1 MTRLRALDECCA
13 YIGYFCGKIPRMDK
27 LLSSLFSMRWASVGL
42 IVFLVAIGAATFIES
57 IHGIQA
63 AKISIYNALWFEG
76 LLLYLVLALVS
87 NIFRYKMFT
96 RAKIAMLSFHLS
108 FIVILAGAAVTR
120 YISFEGQMVI
130 REGASSN
137 FIYTA
142 DPYVLINAQDI
153 TVAKGA
159 TTLQAWKTFL
169 SEFNSNDFEYETK
182 LGKKNITLRY
192 IDFKSDRIDSLQVN
206 QKFKG
211 SALEIVTEGKRSNFL
226 VENDVLMVGQTPF
239 YYSSARPNTPNQ
251 APGVYL
257 HHKDGKTWVYPSVAL
272 KSLPMREME
281 KVRASG
287 QAPADS
293 LYQNYALNTWTEFTP
308 FSLYLVGDQQVV
320 FKRHI
325 PHAKKVLVKAA
336 KKNTGKDYLTVEL
349 NDGKATKK
357 VRLEGGKGQHPKP
370 ERFAMN
376 GVVYQLEY
384 GSIQKNIPFTVQCR
398 DFRLDK
404 YPGSNSPS
412 SFESDLT
419 INDPRNNVK
428 LNRRVFMNNVI
439 DYDGYRF
446 FQSSYELDI
455 PNTPENEEGTV
466 LSVNH
471 DALGTNIT
479 YFGYLL
485 MALAMILSLFAPAGR
500 FAFLSEQLQK
510 VKAKKASL
518 GIILLLLSSNLFAQH
533 QHQHKAKPVHHE
545 ITTDHADELA
555 SLLVQDYEG
564 RIVPFHTLAD
574 QLTRKLTHDN
584 KYKDLN
590 AVQFVLSLHMYPSYW
605 VSQPIIQVP
614 RSLRESLKL
623 KEFESIMSL
632 SSKDSEFKWMAEYQA
647 AHQKLESKR
656 NEFDKK
662 LIKLNEKYEVAN
674 NIFMWQFM
682 RVIPAK
688 NDPNNTWFVPLSM
701 ELGQK
706 DTLSSKLFVNYL
718 AAVHDGGQRHT
729 FGEATDVL
737 KTFKKFQRK
746 AGKAVAPSERVVKLE
761 ISYNKMQ
768 IFKHSYQ
775 LYILS
780 GLLLLIVFFIGIFF
794 RSQQALNRLKWPKRI
809 FIAITVITFVYH
821 GVGLG
826 LRWAISGHAPWSN
839 GYEAIVF
846 IGWITMIAGFI
857 FAKKNQVVL
866 AGAAVLAAL
875 MLWVTEMNL
884 MDPEITPLVP
894 VLKSYWLMIHVAII
908 TGSYGFLGLACILGL
923 INLKLYLLQSEKSA
937 ALVRLNIQEITY
949 ISEMTMTVGLYMLT
963 IGTFLG
969 GVWANESWGRYWGW
983 DPKETW
989 ALVSVLVYSVI
1000 LHFRMIPGL
1009 QGRFLFNALAFW
1021 GYSAILFTFFG
1032 VNFMLVGLHSYAQGE
1047 GLGQF
1052 PTWLIYLIIAFAL
1065 LNTLAFL
1072 RNKSI
1077 EKKQKDALL
1086 NS

>member
-1 MTRLRALDECCA
+1 
-13 YIGYFCGKIPRMDK
+13 MDK

-63 AKISIYNALWFEG
+63 AKISIYNAFWFEG

-130 REGASSN
+130 REGEGNN

-142 DPYVLINAQDI
+142 DPYVLINAQDM
-153 TVAKGA
+153 TSKSSP
-159 TTLQAWKTFL
+159 TLQAWKTYL
-169 SEFNSNDFEYETK
+169 SEFNSNDFEYDTK
-182 LGKKNITLRY
+182 VGKKNVTLRY
-192 IDFKSDRIDSLQVN
+192 VDFKSDRVDSLQVN
-206 QKFKG
+206 QKYKE
-211 SALEIVTEGKRSNFL
+211 SALELVTEGKRSNFL
-226 VENDVLMVGQTPF
+226 TENDVLMVGQTPF
-239 YYSSARPNTPNQ
+239 YYSSARPDSPNQ
-251 APGVYL
+251 APGIYL

-281 KVRASG
+281 KIRASG

-293 LYQNYALNTWTEFTP
+293 LYQNYALNTWSEFTP
-308 FSLYLVGDQQVV
+308 FSLYLVGNQQVV
-320 FKRHI
+320 FKRYI

-349 NDGKATKK
+349 NDGKATKI
-357 VRLEGGKGQHPKP
+357 VRLEGGRGQFPKP

-398 DFRLDK
+398 DFRLDR

-412 SFESDLT
+412 SFESELT
-419 INDPRNNVK
+419 IDDQRNNVK

-446 FQSSYELDI
+446 FQSSYELDN
-455 PNTPENEEGTV
+455 PSTPENEEGTV

-479 YFGYLL
+479 YVGYLL
-485 MALAMILSLFAPAGR
+485 MALAMILSLFAPVGR
-500 FAFLSEQLQK
+500 FTFLSEQLQK

-518 GIILLLLSSNLFAQH
+518 GIIALLLTSNLLAQH

-545 ITTDHADELA
+545 ITTEHADELA

-574 QLTRKLTHDN
+574 QLTRKLTHSN

-605 VSQPIIQVP
+605 VSQPFIQVP
-614 RSLRESLKL
+614 RNLREPLKL

-632 SSKDSEFKWMAEYQA
+632 SSKDSEFKWMAQYQA

-682 RVIPAK
+682 RVIPGK
-688 NDPNNTWFVPLSM
+688 NDANNTWFVPLSM
-701 ELGQK
+701 ELGKK
-706 DTLSSKLFVNYL
+706 DTLSSKMFVNYL

-737 KTFKKFQRK
+737 KTFKQFQRK
-746 AGKAVAPSERVVKLE
+746 AGKAVAPTESVVSLE
-761 ISYNKMQ
+761 ISYNKME

-775 LYILS
+775 LYLLS
-780 GLLLLIVFFIGIFF
+780 GMLLLIVFFIGIFF
-794 RSQQALNRLKWPKRI
+794 RSEQALNRLKWPKRI

-846 IGWITMIAGFI
+846 IGWVTMIAGFA

-937 ALVRLNIQEITY
+937 ALVKLNIQEITY
-949 ISEMTMTVGLYMLT
+949 IAEMTMTVGLYMLT

-989 ALVSVLVYSVI
+989 ALVSVLVYAVI

-1065 LNTLAFL
+1065 LTTLAFL

-1077 EKKQKDALL
+1077 EKKQKEALL

>member
-1 MTRLRALDECCA
+1 
-13 YIGYFCGKIPRMDK
+13 MDK

-63 AKISIYNALWFEG
+63 AKISIYNAFWFEG

-130 REGASSN
+130 REGAGNN

-142 DPYVLINAQDI
+142 DPYVLINAQDMNS
-153 TVAKGA
+153 KSRP
-159 TTLQAWKTFL
+159 TLQAWKTYL
-169 SEFNSNDFEYETK
+169 SEFNSNDFEYDTK
-182 LGKKNITLRY
+182 VGKKNVTLRY
-192 IDFKSDRIDSLQVN
+192 IDFKSDRVDSLQVN
-206 QKFKG
+206 QKFKE
-211 SALEIVTEGKRSNFL
+211 SALELVTEGKRSNFL
-226 VENDVLMVGQTPF
+226 AENDVLMVGQTPF
-239 YYSSARPNTPNQ
+239 YYASARPDSPNQ
-251 APGVYL
+251 APGIYL
-257 HHKDGKTWVYPSVAL
+257 HHKNGKTWVYPSVAL

-281 KVRASG
+281 KIRASG

-293 LYQNYALNTWTEFTP
+293 LYQNYALNAWSEFTP
-308 FSLYLVGDQQVV
+308 FSLYLVGNQQVV

-336 KKNTGKDYLTVEL
+336 KKNTGKDYLTIEL
-349 NDGKATKK
+349 NDGKATKI
-357 VRLEGGKGQHPKP
+357 VRLQGGKGQFPKP

-398 DFRLDK
+398 DFRLDR

-412 SFESDLT
+412 SFESELT
-419 INDPRNNVK
+419 IDDQRNNVK

-446 FQSSYELDI
+446 FQSSYELDN
-455 PNTPENEEGTV
+455 PSTPENEEGTI

-479 YFGYLL
+479 YVGYLL

-500 FAFLSEQLQK
+500 FAFLTVQLQK

-518 GIILLLLSSNLFAQH
+518 GIIALLLTSNLLAQH

-545 ITTDHADELA
+545 ITTEHANELA

-574 QLTRKLTHDN
+574 QLTRKLTHSN

-605 VSQPIIQVP
+605 VSQPFIQVP
-614 RSLRESLKL
+614 RSLREPLKL

-632 SSKDSEFKWMAEYQA
+632 SSKNSEFKWMAQYQV

-688 NDPNNTWFVPLSM
+688 NDANNTWFVPLSM
-701 ELGQK
+701 ELGK
-706 DTLSSKLFVNYL
+706 MDTLSSKMFVNYL

-729 FGEATDVL
+729 FGEATDIL

-746 AGKAVAPSERVVKLE
+746 AGKAVAPSESVVNLE
-761 ISYNKMQ
+761 ISYNNME
-768 IFKHSYQ
+768 IFKHAYQ
-775 LYILS
+775 LYLLS
-780 GLLLLIVFFIGIFF
+780 GVLLLIVFFIGIFF
-794 RSQQALNRLKWPKRI
+794 RSEQALGKLKWPKRI

-846 IGWITMIAGFI
+846 IGWVTMIAGFA

-866 AGAAVLAAL
+866 AGAAILAAL

-923 INLKLYLLQSEKSA
+923 VNLKLYLLQSEKSA
-937 ALVRLNIQEITY
+937 TLIKLNIQEITY

-989 ALVSVLVYSVI
+989 ALVSVLVYAVI

-1065 LNTLAFL
+1065 LTTLAFL

>member
-1 MTRLRALDECCA
+1 
-13 YIGYFCGKIPRMDK
+13 MDK

-63 AKISIYNALWFEG
+63 AKISIYNAFWFEG

-87 NIFRYKMFT
+87 NIFRYKMFS

-120 YISFEGQMVI
+120 YVSFEGLMVI
-130 REGASSN
+130 REGSSSN
-137 FIYTA
+137 FIYTS

-153 TVAKGA
+153 TQKNGA
-159 TTLQAWKTFL
+159 TALQAWKTYL
-169 SEFNSNDFEYETK
+169 SEFNNNDFDYQTNI
-182 LGKKNITLRY
+182 GKKEISIRY
-192 IDFKSDRIDSLQVN
+192 VNFMSDRVDSLQVN
-206 QKFKG
+206 QKFKEN
-211 SALEIVTEGKRSNFL
+211 ALELVTDGMRSNYL
-226 VENDVLMVGQTPF
+226 AENDVFMVGQTPF
-239 YYSSARPNTPNQ
+239 YFSGARPDAPGQ

-257 HHKDGKTWVYPSVAL
+257 HQKDGKTWVYPSVAL
-272 KSLPMREME
+272 KSLPMSEMQ

-293 LYQNYALNTWTEFTP
+293 LYTVFPLNEWSEFTP
-308 FSLYLVGDQQVV
+308 LTLYLVGGQQVV
-320 FKRHI
+320 FKRLI
-325 PHAKKVLVKAA
+325 PHAKKMLVKAPV
-336 KKNTGKDYLTVEL
+336 KKTGKDYLTIEL
-349 NDGKATKK
+349 SDGKATKK
-357 VRLEGGKGQHPKP
+357 IRLEGGIGQFPKP

-384 GSIQKNIPFTVQCR
+384 GSIQKNIPFSVRCR

-404 YPGSNSPS
+404 YPGSNAPS
-412 SFESDLT
+412 SFESELT
-419 INDPRNNVK
+419 IEDPRDNVK
-428 LNRRVFMNNVI
+428 LNRKVFMNNVI

-446 FQSSYELDI
+446 FQSSYELDD
-455 PNTPENEEGTV
+455 PNTPQNEEGTK

-471 DALGTNIT
+471 DSMGTNIT
-479 YFGYLL
+479 YIGYLL
-485 MALAMILSLFAPAGR
+485 MALAMILSLFAPVGR
-500 FAFLSEQLQK
+500 FTFLSEQLQK

-518 GIILLLLSSNLFAQH
+518 GIIALLLSSNLFAQHQH

-545 ITTDHADELA
+545 ITTEHADELA

-574 QLTRKLTHDN
+574 QLTRKLTHSN
-584 KYKDLN
+584 KYKELN
-590 AVQFVLSLHMYPSYW
+590 AIQFVLSLHMYPSYW
-605 VSQPIIQVP
+605 VSQPFIQVP
-614 RSLRESLKL
+614 RNLREPLKL

-632 SSKDSEFKWMAEYQA
+632 SSKDSEFKWMAQYQA

-688 NDPNNTWFVPLSM
+688 NDANNTWFVPLSM
-701 ELGQK
+701 ELGKK

-737 KTFKKFQRK
+737 KKFKKFQRT
-746 AGKAVAPSERVVKLE
+746 AGKAVAPTERVVNLE

-768 IFKHSYQ
+768 IFKRSYQ
-775 LYILS
+775 LYLLS

-794 RSQQALNRLKWPKRI
+794 RSEKELQRLKWPKRI
-809 FIAITVITFVYH
+809 FIAITVVTFVYH

-846 IGWITMIAGFI
+846 IGWVTMIAGFA

-937 ALVRLNIQEITY
+937 ALVKLNIQEITY

-989 ALVSVLVYSVI
+989 ALVSVLVYAVI

-1065 LNTLAFL
+1065 LTTLAFL

>member
-1 MTRLRALDECCA
+1 
-13 YIGYFCGKIPRMDK
+13 
-27 LLSSLFSMRWASVGL
+27 MRWASVGL

-63 AKISIYNALWFEG
+63 AKISIYNAFWFEG

-130 REGASSN
+130 REGAGNN

-142 DPYVLINAQDI
+142 DPYVLINAQDMNS
-153 TVAKGA
+153 KSRP
-159 TTLQAWKTFL
+159 TLQAWKTYL
-169 SEFNSNDFEYETK
+169 SEFNSNDFEYDTK
-182 LGKKNITLRY
+182 VGKKNVTLRY
-192 IDFKSDRIDSLQVN
+192 IDFKSDRVDSLQVN
-206 QKFKG
+206 QKFKE
-211 SALEIVTEGKRSNFL
+211 SALELVTEGKRSNFL
-226 VENDVLMVGQTPF
+226 AENDVLMVGQTPF
-239 YYSSARPNTPNQ
+239 YYASTRPDSPNQ
-251 APGVYL
+251 APGIYL
-257 HHKDGKTWVYPSVAL
+257 HHKNGKTWVYPSVAL

-281 KVRASG
+281 KIRASG

-293 LYQNYALNTWTEFTP
+293 LYQNYALNTWSEFTP
-308 FSLYLVGDQQVV
+308 FSLYLVGNQQVV

-336 KKNTGKDYLTVEL
+336 KKNTGKDYLTIEL
-349 NDGKATKK
+349 NDGKATKI
-357 VRLEGGKGQHPKP
+357 VRLQGGKGQFPKP

-398 DFRLDK
+398 DFRLDR

-412 SFESDLT
+412 SFESELT
-419 INDPRNNVK
+419 IDDQRNNVK

-446 FQSSYELDI
+446 FQSSYELDN
-455 PNTPENEEGTV
+455 PSTPENEEGTV

-518 GIILLLLSSNLFAQH
+518 SIIALLLTSNLLAQH

-545 ITTDHADELA
+545 ISSEHADELA

-574 QLTRKLTHDN
+574 QLTRKLTHSN

-605 VSQPIIQVP
+605 VSQPFIQVP
-614 RSLRESLKL
+614 RSLREPLKL

-632 SSKDSEFKWMAEYQA
+632 SSKNSEFKWMAHYQA

-682 RVIPAK
+682 RVIPGK
-688 NDPNNTWFVPLSM
+688 NDANNTWFVPLSM
-701 ELGQK
+701 ELGKK
-706 DTLSSKLFVNYL
+706 DTLSSKMFVNYL

-729 FGEATDVL
+729 FGEATDIL

-746 AGKAVAPSERVVKLE
+746 AGKAVAPSESVVNLE
-761 ISYNKMQ
+761 ISYNNME
-768 IFKHSYQ
+768 IFKHAYQ
-775 LYILS
+775 LYLLS
-780 GLLLLIVFFIGIFF
+780 GVLLLIVFFIGIFF
-794 RSQQALNRLKWPKRI
+794 RSEQALGKLKWPKRI

-846 IGWITMIAGFI
+846 IGWVTMIAGFA

-866 AGAAVLAAL
+866 AGAAILAAL

-923 INLKLYLLQSEKSA
+923 VNLKLYLLQSEKSA
-937 ALVRLNIQEITY
+937 TLIKLNIQEITY

-989 ALVSVLVYSVI
+989 ALVSVLVYAVI

-1065 LNTLAFL
+1065 LTTLAFL

>member
-1 MTRLRALDECCA
+1 
-13 YIGYFCGKIPRMDK
+13 MDK
-27 LLSSLFSMRWASVGL
+27 LLSTLFSMRLASVGM
-42 IVFLVAIGAATFIES
+42 ITFLVAIGAATFIES

-63 AKISIYNALWFEG
+63 AKISIYNAFWFEA
-76 LLLYLVLALVS
+76 LLLYLALALVS
-87 NIFRYKMFT
+87 NIFRYKMFS
-96 RAKIAMLSFHLS
+96 REKIAVLSFHLS

-159 TTLQAWKTFL
+159 TTLQAWKTYL
-169 SEFNSNDFEYETK
+169 SEFNSNNFEYQTNI
-182 LGKKNITLRY
+182 GKKEISVRY
-192 IDFKSDRIDSLQVN
+192 IDFKSDRIDSLQIN
-206 QKFKG
+206 QKFKE
-211 SALEIVTEGKRSNFL
+211 SALELVTDGMRSNYL
-226 VENDVLMVGQTPF
+226 AENDVFMVSQTPF
-239 YYSSARPNTPNQ
+239 YFSSARPDAPNQ
-251 APGVYL
+251 APGIYL
-257 HHKDGKTWVYPSVAL
+257 HHKNGKTWVYPSIPL
-272 KSLPMREME
+272 KSLPMSEMQ

-293 LYQNYALNTWTEFTP
+293 LYNNFPLNEWSEFTP
-308 FSLYLVGDQQVV
+308 LTLYLVGGQQVV

-325 PHAKKVLVKAA
+325 PHAQKVLVKAA
-336 KKNTGKDYLTVEL
+336 KKNTGKDYLIVAL
-349 NDGKATKK
+349 SDGKATKK
-357 VRLEGGKGQHPKP
+357 IRLEGGKGQSPKP

-384 GSIQKNIPFTVQCR
+384 GSIQKNIPFSVRCR

-412 SFESDLT
+412 SFESELT
-419 INDPRNNVK
+419 IDDPRNNVK

-446 FQSSYELDI
+446 FQSSYELDN
-455 PNTPENEEGTV
+455 PSTPENEEGTV

-471 DALGTNIT
+471 DSIGTNIT
-479 YFGYLL
+479 YIGYLL

-500 FAFLSEQLQK
+500 FAYLGEQLQK
-510 VKAKKASL
+510 IKVKKASL
-518 GIILLLLSSNLFAQH
+518 GIVLALLSTNVLAQH
-533 QHQHKAKPVHHE
+533 NHANKPVHHE
-545 ITTDHADELA
+545 ISTEHADELA

-564 RIVPFHTLAD
+564 RIVPFHTLCD

-584 KYKDLN
+584 KYKNLN
-590 AVQFVLSLHMYPSYW
+590 AVQFILSLHMYPSYW
-605 VSQPIIQVP
+605 VTQPILQVP
-614 RSLRESLKL
+614 RSLREPLKL
-623 KEFESIMSL
+623 KEFESIMSM
-632 SSKDSEFKWMAEYQA
+632 SAKDSEFKWMAQYQA

-701 ELGQK
+701 ELSQK

-718 AAVHDGGQRHT
+718 AAVHEGGQNHS
-729 FGEATDVL
+729 FGAANDVL
-737 KTFKKFQRK
+737 SKFKKYQRK
-746 AGKAVAPSERVVKLE
+746 AGKAVAPSEQVIGYE

-768 IFKHSYQ
+768 IFKRSYQ
-775 LYILS
+775 LYLLS
-780 GLLLLIVFFIGIFF
+780 GFLLLVVFFIGIFF
-794 RSQQALNRLKWPKRI
+794 RSEKALNRLKWPKRI
-809 FIAITVITFVYH
+809 LIAITLITFVYH
-821 GVGLG
+821 GIGLG

-846 IGWITMIAGFI
+846 IGWVTMIAGFV

-866 AGAAVLAAL
+866 AGAVVLAAL

-923 INLKLYLLQSEKSA
+923 INLLLYLLQSEKSA

-1052 PTWLIYLIIAFAL
+1052 PTWLIYLIIAFIL
-1065 LNTLAFL
+1065 LTTLALL

-1077 EKKQKDALL
+1077 EKMQKDALL

>member
-1 MTRLRALDECCA
+1 
-13 YIGYFCGKIPRMDK
+13 MDK

-63 AKISIYNALWFEG
+63 AKISIYNAFWFEG

-87 NIFRYKMFT
+87 NIFRYKMFS

-120 YISFEGQMVI
+120 YVSFEGLMVI
-130 REGASSN
+130 REGSSSN
-137 FIYTA
+137 FIYTS

-153 TVAKGA
+153 TQKNGA
-159 TTLQAWKTFL
+159 TALQAWKTYL
-169 SEFNSNDFEYETK
+169 SEFNNNDFDYQTNI
-182 LGKKNITLRY
+182 GKKEISIRY
-192 IDFKSDRIDSLQVN
+192 VNFMSDRVDSLQVN
-206 QKFKG
+206 QKFKEN
-211 SALEIVTEGKRSNFL
+211 ALELVTDGMRSNYL
-226 VENDVLMVGQTPF
+226 AENDVFMVGQTPF
-239 YYSSARPNTPNQ
+239 YFSGARPDAPGQ

-257 HHKDGKTWVYPSVAL
+257 HQKDGKTWVYPSVAL
-272 KSLPMREME
+272 KSLPMSEMQ

-293 LYQNYALNTWTEFTP
+293 LYTVFPLNEWSEFTP
-308 FSLYLVGDQQVV
+308 LTLYLVGGQQVV
-320 FKRHI
+320 FKRLI
-325 PHAKKVLVKAA
+325 PHAKKMLVKAPV
-336 KKNTGKDYLTVEL
+336 KKTGKDYLTIEL
-349 NDGKATKK
+349 SDGKATKK
-357 VRLEGGKGQHPKP
+357 IRLEGGIGQFPKP

-384 GSIQKNIPFTVQCR
+384 GSIQKNIPFSVRCR

-404 YPGSNSPS
+404 YPGSNAPS
-412 SFESDLT
+412 SFESELT
-419 INDPRNNVK
+419 IEDPRDNVK
-428 LNRRVFMNNVI
+428 LNRKVFMNNVI

-446 FQSSYELDI
+446 FQSSYELDD
-455 PNTPENEEGTV
+455 PNTPENEEGTK

-471 DALGTNIT
+471 DSMGTNIT
-479 YFGYLL
+479 YIGYLL
-485 MALAMILSLFAPAGR
+485 MALAMILSLFAPVGR
-500 FAFLSEQLQK
+500 FTFLSEQLQK

-518 GIILLLLSSNLFAQH
+518 GIIALLLSSNLLAQHQH

-545 ITTDHADELA
+545 ITTEHADELA

-574 QLTRKLTHDN
+574 QLTRKLTHSN
-584 KYKDLN
+584 KYKELN

-605 VSQPIIQVP
+605 VSQPFIQVP
-614 RSLRESLKL
+614 RNLREPLKL

-632 SSKDSEFKWMAEYQA
+632 SSKDSEFKWMAQYQA

-688 NDPNNTWFVPLSM
+688 NDANNTWFVPLSM
-701 ELGQK
+701 ELGKK

-737 KTFKKFQRK
+737 KSFKKFQRT
-746 AGKAVAPSERVVKLE
+746 AGKAVAPTERVVNLE

-768 IFKHSYQ
+768 IFKRSYQ
-775 LYILS
+775 LYLLS

-794 RSQQALNRLKWPKRI
+794 RSEKELQRLKWPKRI
-809 FIAITVITFVYH
+809 FIAITVVTFVYH

-846 IGWITMIAGFI
+846 IGWVTMIAGFA

-937 ALVRLNIQEITY
+937 ALVKLNIQEITY

-989 ALVSVLVYSVI
+989 ALVSVLVYAVI

-1065 LNTLAFL
+1065 LTTLAFL

>member
-1 MTRLRALDECCA
+1 
-13 YIGYFCGKIPRMDK
+13 MDK

-63 AKISIYNALWFEG
+63 AKISIYNAFWFEG

-130 REGASSN
+130 REGEGNN

-142 DPYVLINAQDI
+142 DPYVLINAQDM
-153 TVAKGA
+153 TSKSSP
-159 TTLQAWKTFL
+159 TLQAWKTYL
-169 SEFNSNDFEYETK
+169 SEFNSNDFEYDTK
-182 LGKKNITLRY
+182 VGKKNVTLRY
-192 IDFKSDRIDSLQVN
+192 IDFKSDRVDSLQVN
-206 QKFKG
+206 QKFKE
-211 SALEIVTEGKRSNFL
+211 SALELVTEGKRSNFL
-226 VENDVLMVGQTPF
+226 TENDVLMVGQTPF
-239 YYSSARPNTPNQ
+239 YYSSARPDSPNQ
-251 APGVYL
+251 APGIYL

-281 KVRASG
+281 KIRASG

-293 LYQNYALNTWTEFTP
+293 LYQNYALNTWSEFTP
-308 FSLYLVGDQQVV
+308 FSLYLVGNQQVV
-320 FKRHI
+320 FKRYI

-349 NDGKATKK
+349 NDGKATKI
-357 VRLEGGKGQHPKP
+357 VRLEGGRGQLPKP

-398 DFRLDK
+398 DFRLDR

-412 SFESDLT
+412 SFESELT
-419 INDPRNNVK
+419 IDDQRNNVK

-446 FQSSYELDI
+446 FQSSYELDN
-455 PNTPENEEGTV
+455 PSTPENEEGTV

-479 YFGYLL
+479 YVGYLL
-485 MALAMILSLFAPAGR
+485 MALAMILSLFAPVGR
-500 FAFLSEQLQK
+500 FTFLSEQLQK

-518 GIILLLLSSNLFAQH
+518 GIIALLLTSNLLAQH

-545 ITTDHADELA
+545 ITTEHADELA

-574 QLTRKLTHDN
+574 QLTRKLTHSN

-605 VSQPIIQVP
+605 VSQPFIQVP
-614 RSLRESLKL
+614 RNLREPLKL

-632 SSKDSEFKWMAEYQA
+632 SSKDSEFKWMAQYQA

-682 RVIPAK
+682 RVIPGK
-688 NDPNNTWFVPLSM
+688 NDANNTWFVPLSM
-701 ELGQK
+701 ELGKK
-706 DTLSSKLFVNYL
+706 DTLSSKMFVNYL

-737 KTFKKFQRK
+737 KTFKQFQRK
-746 AGKAVAPSERVVKLE
+746 AGKAVAPTESVVNLE
-761 ISYNKMQ
+761 ISYNKME
-768 IFKHSYQ
+768 IFKHAYQ
-775 LYILS
+775 LYLLS
-780 GLLLLIVFFIGIFF
+780 GMLLLIVFFIGIFF
-794 RSQQALNRLKWPKRI
+794 RSEQALNGLKWPKRI
-809 FIAITVITFVYH
+809 FIAITIITFVYH

-846 IGWITMIAGFI
+846 IGWVTMIAGFA

-937 ALVRLNIQEITY
+937 TLVKLNIQEITY
-949 ISEMTMTVGLYMLT
+949 IAEMTMTVGLYMLT

-989 ALVSVLVYSVI
+989 ALVSVLVYAVI

-1052 PTWLIYLIIAFAL
+1052 PTWLIYLIIAFVL
-1065 LNTLAFL
+1065 LTTLAFL

>member
-1 MTRLRALDECCA
+1 
-13 YIGYFCGKIPRMDK
+13 MDK
-27 LLSSLFSMRWASVGL
+27 LLSSLFSMRWASVGM
-42 IVFLVAIGAATFIES
+42 IIFLVAIGAATFIES

-63 AKISIYNALWFEG
+63 AKISIYNAFWFEG
-76 LLLYLVLALVS
+76 LLLYLTLALVS
-87 NIFRYKMFT
+87 NIFRYKMFS
-96 RAKIAMLSFHLS
+96 REKIATLSFHLS

-130 REGASSN
+130 REGSSNN

-153 TVAKGA
+153 TQKNGA
-159 TTLQAWKTFL
+159 TALEAWKTYL
-169 SEFNSNDFEYETK
+169 SEFTNNDFEYQTNI
-182 LGKKNITLRY
+182 GKKEISIRY
-192 IDFKSDRIDSLQVN
+192 IDFMSDRVDSLQVN
-206 QKFKG
+206 QKFKE
-211 SALEIVTEGKRSNFL
+211 SALELVTEGKRSNFL
-226 VENDVLMVGQTPF
+226 VENDALMVGQTPF
-239 YYSSARPNTPNQ
+239 YYSSARPNAPNQ
-251 APGVYL
+251 APGIYL

-287 QAPADS
+287 QPPADS
-293 LYQNYALNTWTEFTP
+293 LYQNYALNTWSEFTP
-308 FSLYLVGDQQVV
+308 FSLYLVGNQQVV

-325 PHAKKVLVKAA
+325 PHAKKMLVKAPV
-336 KKNTGKDYLTVEL
+336 KKTGKDYLIVEL
-349 NDGKATKK
+349 SDGKATKK
-357 VRLEGGKGQHPKP
+357 IRLEGGIGKFPKP

-384 GSIQKNIPFTVQCR
+384 GAIQKNIPFSVRCR
-398 DFRLDK
+398 EFTLDK

-412 SFESDLT
+412 SFESELT
-419 INDPRNNVK
+419 IEDPRNKVK
-428 LNRRVFMNNVI
+428 LDRKVFMNNVI

-446 FQSSYELDI
+446 FQSAYELDD
-455 PNTPENEEGTV
+455 PNTPENEEGTI

-471 DALGTNIT
+471 DSLGTNIT
-479 YFGYLL
+479 YIGYLL

-500 FAFLSEQLQK
+500 FQYLSEQLKKIK
-510 VKAKKASL
+510 VKKASL
-518 GIILLLLSSNLFAQH
+518 GIVLALLTTHVFAQH
-533 QHQHKAKPVHHE
+533 NHANKPVHHE
-545 ITTDHADELA
+545 VTTEHADELA

-584 KYKDLN
+584 KYKELN

-614 RSLRESLKL
+614 RNLREALKL

-632 SSKDSEFKWMAEYQA
+632 TSKDSEFKWMAQYKT

-682 RVIPAK
+682 RFIPAK
-688 NDPNNTWFVPLSM
+688 NDPNHTWFVPLSM

-718 AAVHDGGQRHT
+718 AAVHEGGQNHS
-729 FGEATDVL
+729 FGAANDVL
-737 KTFKKFQRK
+737 SKFKKYQRK
-746 AGKAVAPSERVVKLE
+746 AGKAVAPSAQAIGYE

-768 IFKHSYQ
+768 IFKRAYQ
-775 LYILS
+775 LYLS
-780 GLLLLIVFFIGIFF
+780 SGFLLLIVFFIGIFF
-794 RSQQALNRLKWPKRI
+794 RSEKALNRLKWPKRI
-809 FIAITVITFVYH
+809 LIASTLITFVYH
-821 GVGLG
+821 GIGLG

-839 GYEAIVF
+839 GYEAMVF
-846 IGWITMIAGFI
+846 IGWITMIAGFL
-857 FAKKNQVVL
+857 FARKNQVVL
-866 AGAAVLAAL
+866 AGATVLAAL
-875 MLWVTEMNL
+875 MLWVSEMNL

-923 INLKLYLLQSEKSA
+923 INIKLYLFQTQKNA

-949 ISEMTMTVGLYMLT
+949 ITEMTMTVGLFMLT

-1052 PTWLIYLIIAFAL
+1052 PTWLIYLIIAFIL
-1065 LNTLAFL
+1065 LTTVSLL

-1077 EKKQKDALL
+1077 EKKQKEALL

>member
-1 MTRLRALDECCA
+1 
-13 YIGYFCGKIPRMDK
+13 MDK

-63 AKISIYNALWFEG
+63 AKITIYNALWFEG
-76 LLLYLVLALVS
+76 LLLYLTLALVS

-120 YISFEGQMVI
+120 YVSFEGQMVI
-130 REGASSN
+130 REGAGNN

-142 DPYVLINAQDI
+142 DPYVLINAQDMNS
-153 TVAKGA
+153 KSSP
-159 TTLQAWKTFL
+159 TLQAWKTYL
-169 SEFNSNDFEYETK
+169 SEFNSNDFEYDTK
-182 LGKKNITLRY
+182 VGKKNVTLRY
-192 IDFKSDRIDSLQVN
+192 VDFKSDRVDSLQVN
-206 QKFKG
+206 QKFKE
-211 SALEIVTEGKRSNFL
+211 SALELVTEGKRSNFL
-226 VENDVLMVGQTPF
+226 AQNDVLMIGQTPF
-239 YYSSARPNTPNQ
+239 YYSSARPDSPNQ
-251 APGVYL
+251 APGIYL

-281 KVRASG
+281 KIRASG

-293 LYQNYALNTWTEFTP
+293 LYQNYALNTWSEFTP
-308 FSLYLVGDQQVV
+308 FSLYLVGNQQVV
-320 FKRHI
+320 FKRYI

-349 NDGKATKK
+349 NDGKATKI
-357 VRLEGGKGQHPKP
+357 VRLQGGKGQFPKP

-398 DFRLDK
+398 DFRLDR

-412 SFESDLT
+412 SFESELT
-419 INDPRNNVK
+419 IDDQRNNVK

-446 FQSSYELDI
+446 FQSSYELDN
-455 PNTPENEEGTV
+455 PSTPENEEGTV

-485 MALAMILSLFAPAGR
+485 MALAMILSLFAPVGR

-510 VKAKKASL
+510 IKAKKASL
-518 GIILLLLSSNLFAQH
+518 GIIALLLSSNLFAQH

-545 ITTDHADELA
+545 ITTEHADELA

-574 QLTRKLTHDN
+574 QLTRKLTHSN

-605 VSQPIIQVP
+605 VSQPFIQVP
-614 RSLRESLKL
+614 RNLREPLKL

-632 SSKDSEFKWMAEYQA
+632 SSKDSEFKWMAQYQA

-682 RVIPAK
+682 RVIPGK
-688 NDPNNTWFVPLSM
+688 NDANNTWFVPLSM
-701 ELGQK
+701 ELGKK
-706 DTLSSKLFVNYL
+706 DTLSSKMFVNYL

-737 KTFKKFQRK
+737 KAFKKFQRN
-746 AGKAVAPSERVVKLE
+746 AGKAVAPSESLVKLE
-761 ISYNKMQ
+761 ISYNKME

-775 LYILS
+775 LYLLS
-780 GLLLLIVFFIGIFF
+780 GMLLLIVFFIGIFF
-794 RSQQALNRLKWPKRI
+794 RSEQAIGRLKWPKRI
-809 FIAITVITFVYH
+809 FIAITIITFVYH

-846 IGWITMIAGFI
+846 IGWVTMIAGFA

-937 ALVRLNIQEITY
+937 ALVKLNIQEITY
-949 ISEMTMTVGLYMLT
+949 IAEMTMTVGLYMLT

-989 ALVSVLVYSVI
+989 ALVSVLVYAVI

-1065 LNTLAFL
+1065 LTTLAFL

-1077 EKKQKDALL
+1077 EKKQKEALL

>member
-1 MTRLRALDECCA
+1 
-13 YIGYFCGKIPRMDK
+13 MDK

-63 AKISIYNALWFEG
+63 AKISIYNAFWFEG

-130 REGASSN
+130 REGEGNN

-142 DPYVLINAQDI
+142 DPYVLINAQDM
-153 TVAKGA
+153 TSKSSP
-159 TTLQAWKTFL
+159 TLQAWKTYL
-169 SEFNSNDFEYETK
+169 SEFNSNDFEYDTK
-182 LGKKNITLRY
+182 VGKKNVTLRY
-192 IDFKSDRIDSLQVN
+192 IDFKSDRVDSLQVN
-206 QKFKG
+206 QKFKE
-211 SALEIVTEGKRSNFL
+211 SALELVTEGKRSNFL
-226 VENDVLMVGQTPF
+226 TENDVLMVGQTPF
-239 YYSSARPNTPNQ
+239 YYSSARPDSPNQ
-251 APGVYL
+251 APGIYL

-281 KVRASG
+281 KIRASG

-293 LYQNYALNTWTEFTP
+293 LYQNYALNTWSEFTP
-308 FSLYLVGDQQVV
+308 FSLYLVGNQQVV
-320 FKRHI
+320 FKRYI

-349 NDGKATKK
+349 NDGKATKI
-357 VRLEGGKGQHPKP
+357 VRLEGGRGQLPKP

-398 DFRLDK
+398 DFRLDR

-412 SFESDLT
+412 SFESELT
-419 INDPRNNVK
+419 IDDQRNNVK

-446 FQSSYELDI
+446 FQSSYELDN
-455 PNTPENEEGTV
+455 PSTPENEEGTV

-479 YFGYLL
+479 YVGYLL
-485 MALAMILSLFAPAGR
+485 MALAMILSLFAPVGR
-500 FAFLSEQLQK
+500 FTFLSEQLQK

-518 GIILLLLSSNLFAQH
+518 GIIALLLTSNLLAQH

-545 ITTDHADELA
+545 ITTEHADELA

-574 QLTRKLTHDN
+574 QLTRKLTHSN

-605 VSQPIIQVP
+605 VSQPFIQVP
-614 RSLRESLKL
+614 RNLREPLKL

-632 SSKDSEFKWMAEYQA
+632 SSKDSEFKWMAQYQA

-682 RVIPAK
+682 RVIPGK
-688 NDPNNTWFVPLSM
+688 NDANNTWFVPLSM
-701 ELGQK
+701 ELGKK
-706 DTLSSKLFVNYL
+706 DTLSSKMFVNYL

-737 KTFKKFQRK
+737 KTFKQFQRK
-746 AGKAVAPSERVVKLE
+746 AGKAVAPTESVVSLE
-761 ISYNKMQ
+761 ISYNKME
-768 IFKHSYQ
+768 IFKHAYQ
-775 LYILS
+775 LYLLS
-780 GLLLLIVFFIGIFF
+780 GMLLLIVFFIGIFF
-794 RSQQALNRLKWPKRI
+794 RSEQALNGLKWPKRI
-809 FIAITVITFVYH
+809 FIAITIITFVYH

-846 IGWITMIAGFI
+846 IGWVTMIAGFA

-937 ALVRLNIQEITY
+937 TLVKLNIQEITY
-949 ISEMTMTVGLYMLT
+949 IAEMTMTVGLYMLT

-989 ALVSVLVYSVI
+989 ALVSVLVYAVI

-1052 PTWLIYLIIAFAL
+1052 PTWLIYLIIAFVL
-1065 LNTLAFL
+1065 LTTLAFL

>member
-1 MTRLRALDECCA
+1 
-13 YIGYFCGKIPRMDK
+13 MDK

-63 AKISIYNALWFEG
+63 AKISIYNAFWFEG

-87 NIFRYKMFT
+87 NIFRYKMFS

-120 YISFEGQMVI
+120 YVSFEGLMVI
-130 REGASSN
+130 REGSSSN
-137 FIYTA
+137 FIYTS

-153 TVAKGA
+153 TQKNGA
-159 TTLQAWKTFL
+159 TALQAWKTYL
-169 SEFNSNDFEYETK
+169 SEFNNNDFDYQTNI
-182 LGKKNITLRY
+182 GKKEISIRY
-192 IDFKSDRIDSLQVN
+192 VNFMSDRVDSLQVN
-206 QKFKG
+206 QKFKEN
-211 SALEIVTEGKRSNFL
+211 ALELVTDGMRSNYL
-226 VENDVLMVGQTPF
+226 AENDVFMVGQTPF
-239 YYSSARPNTPNQ
+239 YFSGARPDAPGQ

-257 HHKDGKTWVYPSVAL
+257 HQKDGKTWVYPSVAL
-272 KSLPMREME
+272 KSLPMSEMQ

-293 LYQNYALNTWTEFTP
+293 LYTVFPLNEWSEFTP
-308 FSLYLVGDQQVV
+308 LTLYLVGGQQVV
-320 FKRHI
+320 FKRLI
-325 PHAKKVLVKAA
+325 PHAKKMLVKAPV
-336 KKNTGKDYLTVEL
+336 KKTGKDYLTIEL
-349 NDGKATKK
+349 SDGKATKK
-357 VRLEGGKGQHPKP
+357 IRLEGGIGQFPKP

-384 GSIQKNIPFTVQCR
+384 GSIQKNIPFSVRCR

-404 YPGSNSPS
+404 YPGSNAPS
-412 SFESDLT
+412 SFESELT
-419 INDPRNNVK
+419 IEDPRDNVK
-428 LNRRVFMNNVI
+428 LNRKVFMNNVI

-446 FQSSYELDI
+446 FQSSYELDD
-455 PNTPENEEGTV
+455 PNTPENEEGTK

-471 DALGTNIT
+471 DSMGTNIT
-479 YFGYLL
+479 YIGYLL
-485 MALAMILSLFAPAGR
+485 MALAMILSLFAPVGR
-500 FAFLSEQLQK
+500 FTFLSEQLQK

-518 GIILLLLSSNLFAQH
+518 GIIALLLSSNLLAQHQH

-545 ITTDHADELA
+545 ITTEHADELA

-574 QLTRKLTHDN
+574 QLTRKLTHSN
-584 KYKDLN
+584 KYKELN
-590 AVQFVLSLHMYPSYW
+590 AIQFVLSLHMYPSYW
-605 VSQPIIQVP
+605 VSQPFIQVP
-614 RSLRESLKL
+614 RNLREPLKL

-632 SSKDSEFKWMAEYQA
+632 SSKDSEFKWMAQYQA

-688 NDPNNTWFVPLSM
+688 NDANNTWFVPLSM
-701 ELGQK
+701 ELGKK

-737 KTFKKFQRK
+737 KSFKKFQRT
-746 AGKAVAPSERVVKLE
+746 AGKAVAPTERVVNLE

-768 IFKHSYQ
+768 IFKRSYQ
-775 LYILS
+775 LYLLS

-794 RSQQALNRLKWPKRI
+794 RSEKELQRLKWPKRI

-846 IGWITMIAGFI
+846 IGWVTMIAGFA

-937 ALVRLNIQEITY
+937 ALVKLNIQEITY

-989 ALVSVLVYSVI
+989 ALVSVLVYAVI

-1065 LNTLAFL
+1065 LTTLAFL

>member
-1 MTRLRALDECCA
+1 
-13 YIGYFCGKIPRMDK
+13 
-27 LLSSLFSMRWASVGL
+27 
-42 IVFLVAIGAATFIES
+42 VAIGAATFIES

-63 AKISIYNALWFEG
+63 AKISIYNAFWFEG

-130 REGASSN
+130 REGEGNN

-142 DPYVLINAQDI
+142 DPYVLINAQDM
-153 TVAKGA
+153 TSKSSP
-159 TTLQAWKTFL
+159 TLQAWKTYL
-169 SEFNSNDFEYETK
+169 SEFNSNDFEYDTK
-182 LGKKNITLRY
+182 VGKKNVTLRY
-192 IDFKSDRIDSLQVN
+192 IDFKSDRVDSLQVN
-206 QKFKG
+206 QKFKE
-211 SALEIVTEGKRSNFL
+211 SALELVTEGKRSNFL
-226 VENDVLMVGQTPF
+226 TENDVLMVGQTPF
-239 YYSSARPNTPNQ
+239 YYSSARPDSPNQ
-251 APGVYL
+251 APGIYL

-281 KVRASG
+281 KIRASG

-293 LYQNYALNTWTEFTP
+293 LYQNYALNTWSEFTP
-308 FSLYLVGDQQVV
+308 FSLYLVGNQQVV
-320 FKRHI
+320 FKRYI

-349 NDGKATKK
+349 NDGKATKI
-357 VRLEGGKGQHPKP
+357 VRLEGGRGQLPKP

-398 DFRLDK
+398 DFRLDR

-412 SFESDLT
+412 SFESELT
-419 INDPRNNVK
+419 IDDQRNNVK

-446 FQSSYELDI
+446 FQSSYELDN
-455 PNTPENEEGTV
+455 PSTPENEEGTV

-479 YFGYLL
+479 YVGYLL
-485 MALAMILSLFAPAGR
+485 MALAMILSLFAPVGR
-500 FAFLSEQLQK
+500 FTFLSEQLQK

-518 GIILLLLSSNLFAQH
+518 GIIALLLTSNLLAQH

-545 ITTDHADELA
+545 ITTEHADELA

-574 QLTRKLTHDN
+574 QLTRKLTHSN

-605 VSQPIIQVP
+605 VSQPFIQVP
-614 RSLRESLKL
+614 RNLREPLKL

-632 SSKDSEFKWMAEYQA
+632 SSKDSEFKWMAQYQA

-682 RVIPAK
+682 RVIPGK
-688 NDPNNTWFVPLSM
+688 NDANNTWFVPLSM
-701 ELGQK
+701 ELGKK
-706 DTLSSKLFVNYL
+706 DTLSSKMFVNYL

-737 KTFKKFQRK
+737 KTFKQFQRK
-746 AGKAVAPSERVVKLE
+746 AGKAVAPTESVVNLE
-761 ISYNKMQ
+761 ISYNKME
-768 IFKHSYQ
+768 IFKHAYQ
-775 LYILS
+775 LYLLS
-780 GLLLLIVFFIGIFF
+780 GMLLLIVFFIGIFF
-794 RSQQALNRLKWPKRI
+794 RSEQALNRLKWPKRI
-809 FIAITVITFVYH
+809 FIAITIITFVYH

-846 IGWITMIAGFI
+846 IGWVTMIAGFA

-937 ALVRLNIQEITY
+937 TLVKLNIQEITY
-949 ISEMTMTVGLYMLT
+949 IAEMTMTVGLYMLT

-989 ALVSVLVYSVI
+989 ALVSVLVYAVI

-1052 PTWLIYLIIAFAL
+1052 PTWLIYLIIAFVL
-1065 LNTLAFL
+1065 LTTLAFL

>member
-1 MTRLRALDECCA
+1 
-13 YIGYFCGKIPRMDK
+13 MDK

-63 AKISIYNALWFEG
+63 AKISIYNAFWFEG

-130 REGASSN
+130 REGEGNN

-142 DPYVLINAQDI
+142 DPYVLINAQDM
-153 TVAKGA
+153 TSKSSP
-159 TTLQAWKTFL
+159 TLQAWKTYL
-169 SEFNSNDFEYETK
+169 SEFNSNDFEYDTK
-182 LGKKNITLRY
+182 VGKKNVTLRY
-192 IDFKSDRIDSLQVN
+192 IDFKSDRVDSLQVN
-206 QKFKG
+206 QKFKE
-211 SALEIVTEGKRSNFL
+211 SALELVTEGKRSNFL
-226 VENDVLMVGQTPF
+226 TENDVLMVGQTPF
-239 YYSSARPNTPNQ
+239 YYSSARPNSPNQ
-251 APGVYL
+251 APGIYL

-281 KVRASG
+281 KIRASG

-293 LYQNYALNTWTEFTP
+293 LYQNYALNTWSEFTP
-308 FSLYLVGDQQVV
+308 FSLYLIGNQQVV
-320 FKRHI
+320 FKRYI

-349 NDGKATKK
+349 NDGKATKSI
-357 VRLEGGKGQHPKP
+357 RLEGGRGQFPKP

-398 DFRLDK
+398 DFRLDR

-412 SFESDLT
+412 SFESELT
-419 INDPRNNVK
+419 IDDQRNKVK

-446 FQSSYELDI
+446 FQSSYELDN
-455 PNTPENEEGTV
+455 PSTPENEEGTV

-479 YFGYLL
+479 YVGYLL

-500 FAFLSEQLQK
+500 FTFLSEQLKK

-518 GIILLLLSSNLFAQH
+518 GIIALLLTSNLFAQH

-545 ITTDHADELA
+545 ITTEHADELA

-574 QLTRKLTHDN
+574 QLTRKLTHSN

-605 VSQPIIQVP
+605 VSQPFIQVP
-614 RSLRESLKL
+614 RNLREPLKL

-632 SSKDSEFKWMAEYQA
+632 SSKDSEFKWMAQYQV

-682 RVIPAK
+682 RVIPGK
-688 NDPNNTWFVPLSM
+688 NDANNTWFVPLSM
-701 ELGQK
+701 ELGKK

-737 KTFKKFQRK
+737 KTFKKFQRN
-746 AGKAVAPSERVVKLE
+746 AGKAVAPTESVVNLE
-761 ISYNKMQ
+761 ISYNKME
-768 IFKHSYQ
+768 IFKHAYQ
-775 LYILS
+775 LYLLS
-780 GLLLLIVFFIGIFF
+780 GMLLLIVFFIGIFF
-794 RSQQALNRLKWPKRI
+794 RSEQSLNRLKWPKRI

-846 IGWITMIAGFI
+846 IGWVTMIAGFA

-937 ALVRLNIQEITY
+937 ALVKLNIQEITY
-949 ISEMTMTVGLYMLT
+949 IAEMTMTVGLYMLT

-989 ALVSVLVYSVI
+989 ALVSVLVYAVI

-1047 GLGQF
+1047 GLGKF
-1052 PTWLIYLIIAFAL
+1052 PTWLIYLIIAFVL
-1065 LNTLAFL
+1065 LTTLAFL

-1077 EKKQKDALL
+1077 EKKQKEALL

>member
-1 MTRLRALDECCA
+1 
-13 YIGYFCGKIPRMDK
+13 MDK

-63 AKISIYNALWFEG
+63 AKISIYNAFWFEG

-87 NIFRYKMFT
+87 NIFRYKMFS

-120 YISFEGQMVI
+120 YVSFEGLMVI
-130 REGASSN
+130 REGSSSN
-137 FIYTA
+137 FIYTS

-153 TVAKGA
+153 TQKNGA
-159 TTLQAWKTFL
+159 TALQAWKTYL
-169 SEFNSNDFEYETK
+169 SEFNNNDFDYQTNI
-182 LGKKNITLRY
+182 GKKEISIRY
-192 IDFKSDRIDSLQVN
+192 VNFMSDRVDSLQVN
-206 QKFKG
+206 QKFKEN
-211 SALEIVTEGKRSNFL
+211 ALELVTDGMRSNYL
-226 VENDVLMVGQTPF
+226 AENDVFMVGQTPF
-239 YYSSARPNTPNQ
+239 YFSGARPDAPGQ

-257 HHKDGKTWVYPSVAL
+257 HQKDGKTWVYPSVAL
-272 KSLPMREME
+272 KSLPMSEMQ

-293 LYQNYALNTWTEFTP
+293 LYTVFPLNEWSEFTP
-308 FSLYLVGDQQVV
+308 LTLYLVGGQQVV
-320 FKRHI
+320 FKRLI
-325 PHAKKVLVKAA
+325 PHAKKMLVKAPV
-336 KKNTGKDYLTVEL
+336 KKTGKDYLTIEL
-349 NDGKATKK
+349 SDGKATKK
-357 VRLEGGKGQHPKP
+357 IRLEGGIGQFPKP

-384 GSIQKNIPFTVQCR
+384 GSIQKNIPFSVRCR

-404 YPGSNSPS
+404 YPGSNAPS
-412 SFESDLT
+412 SFESELT
-419 INDPRNNVK
+419 IEDPRDNVK
-428 LNRRVFMNNVI
+428 LNRKVFMNNVI

-446 FQSSYELDI
+446 FQSSYELDD
-455 PNTPENEEGTV
+455 PNTPQNEEGTK

-471 DALGTNIT
+471 DSMGTNIT
-479 YFGYLL
+479 YIGYLL
-485 MALAMILSLFAPAGR
+485 MALAMILSLFAPVGR
-500 FAFLSEQLQK
+500 FTFLSEQLQK

-518 GIILLLLSSNLFAQH
+518 GIIALLLSSNLLAQHQH

-545 ITTDHADELA
+545 ITTEHADELA

-574 QLTRKLTHDN
+574 QLTRKLTHSN
-584 KYKDLN
+584 KYKELN
-590 AVQFVLSLHMYPSYW
+590 AIQFVLSLHMYPSYW
-605 VSQPIIQVP
+605 VSQPFIQVP
-614 RSLRESLKL
+614 RNLREPLKL

-632 SSKDSEFKWMAEYQA
+632 SSKDSEFKWMAQYQA

-688 NDPNNTWFVPLSM
+688 NDANNTWFVPLSM
-701 ELGQK
+701 ELGKK

-737 KTFKKFQRK
+737 KSFKKFQRT
-746 AGKAVAPSERVVKLE
+746 AGKAVAPTERVVNLE

-768 IFKHSYQ
+768 IFKRSYQ
-775 LYILS
+775 LYLLS

-794 RSQQALNRLKWPKRI
+794 RSEKELQRLKWPKRI
-809 FIAITVITFVYH
+809 FIAITVVTFVYH

-846 IGWITMIAGFI
+846 IGWVTMIAGFA

-937 ALVRLNIQEITY
+937 ALVKLNIQEITY

-989 ALVSVLVYSVI
+989 ALVSVLVYAVI

-1065 LNTLAFL
+1065 LTTLAFL

>member
-1 MTRLRALDECCA
+1 
-13 YIGYFCGKIPRMDK
+13 MDK

-63 AKISIYNALWFEG
+63 AKISIYNAFWFEG

-130 REGASSN
+130 REGAGNN

-142 DPYVLINAQDI
+142 DPYVLINAQDM
-153 TVAKGA
+153 TSKSSP
-159 TTLQAWKTFL
+159 TLQAWKTYL
-169 SEFNSNDFEYETK
+169 SEFNSNDFEYDTK
-182 LGKKNITLRY
+182 VGKKNVTLRY
-192 IDFKSDRIDSLQVN
+192 IDFKSDRVDSLQVN
-206 QKFKG
+206 QKFKE
-211 SALEIVTEGKRSNFL
+211 SALELVTEGKRSNFL
-226 VENDVLMVGQTPF
+226 AENDVLMVGQTPF
-239 YYSSARPNTPNQ
+239 YYSSARPDSPNQ
-251 APGVYL
+251 APGIYL

-293 LYQNYALNTWTEFTP
+293 LYQNYALNTWSEFTP
-308 FSLYLVGDQQVV
+308 FSLYLVGNQQVV

-349 NDGKATKK
+349 NDGKATKI
-357 VRLEGGKGQHPKP
+357 VRLQGGKGQFPKP

-398 DFRLDK
+398 DFTLDR

-412 SFESDLT
+412 SFESELT
-419 INDPRNNVK
+419 IDDQRNNVK

-446 FQSSYELDI
+446 FQSSYELDN
-455 PNTPENEEGTV
+455 PSTPENEEGTV

-479 YFGYLL
+479 YVGYLL
-485 MALAMILSLFAPAGR
+485 MALAMILSLFAPVGR

-518 GIILLLLSSNLFAQH
+518 GIIALLLTSNLFAQH

-545 ITTDHADELA
+545 ITTEHADELA

-574 QLTRKLTHDN
+574 QLTRKLTHSN

-590 AVQFVLSLHMYPSYW
+590 AVQFILSLHMYPSYW
-605 VSQPIIQVP
+605 VSQPFIQVP
-614 RSLRESLKL
+614 RSLREPLKL

-632 SSKDSEFKWMAEYQA
+632 SSKNSEFKWMAQYQA

-688 NDPNNTWFVPLSM
+688 NDANNTWFVPLSM
-701 ELGQK
+701 ELGKK
-706 DTLSSKLFVNYL
+706 DTLSSKMFVNYL

-746 AGKAVAPSERVVKLE
+746 AGKAVAPSESVVKLE
-761 ISYNKMQ
+761 ISYNKME

-775 LYILS
+775 LYLLS

-794 RSQQALNRLKWPKRI
+794 RSEQALGRLKWPKRI
-809 FIAITVITFVYH
+809 FIAITAITFVYH

-846 IGWITMIAGFI
+846 IGWVTMIAGFA

-866 AGAAVLAAL
+866 GGAAVLAAL

-937 ALVRLNIQEITY
+937 TLVKLNIQEITY
-949 ISEMTMTVGLYMLT
+949 IAEMTMTVGLYMLT

-989 ALVSVLVYSVI
+989 ALVSVLVYAVI

-1009 QGRFLFNALAFW
+1009 QGHFLFNALAFW

-1065 LNTLAFL
+1065 LTTLAFL

-1077 EKKQKDALL
+1077 EKKQKEALL

>member
-1 MTRLRALDECCA
+1 MRLA
-13 YIGYFCGKIPRMDK
+13 
-27 LLSSLFSMRWASVGL
+27 SLGL
-42 IVFLVAIGAATFIES
+42 IAFLVAIGLATFIES
-57 IHGIQA
+57 VHGIQA
-63 AKISIYNALWFEG
+63 AKINIYNALWFEA
-76 LLLYLVLALVS
+76 LLLYLTLALVS
-87 NIFRYKMFT
+87 NIFRYKMIS
-96 RAKIAMLSFHLS
+96 RQKIAMLSFHLS

-120 YISFEGQMVI
+120 YISFEGQMII
-130 REGASSN
+130 REGSSSN
-137 FIYTA
+137 FIYTS

-153 TVAKGA
+153 TQKNG
-159 TTLQAWKTFL
+159 TTALQAWKTYL
-169 SEFNSNDFEYETK
+169 SEFTNNDFEYQTN
-182 LGKKNITLRY
+182 LGKKEISIRY
-192 IDFKSDRIDSLQVN
+192 IDFMSDRVDSLQIN
-206 QKFKG
+206 QKFKEN
-211 SALEIVTEGKRSNFL
+211 ALELVTDGMRSNYL
-226 VENDVLMVGQTPF
+226 TENDVFMVGQTPF
-239 YYSSARPNTPNQ
+239 YLSVARPSAPNQ
-251 APGVYL
+251 APGIYL
-257 HHKDGKTWVYPSVAL
+257 HVKNGQVWVYPSVPL
-272 KSLPMREME
+272 KSLPMNEMQ

-293 LYQNYALNTWTEFTP
+293 LYKEFPLNEWSEFAPLT
-308 FSLYLVGDQQVV
+308 LYLVGGQQVV
-320 FKRHI
+320 FKRLI
-325 PHAKKVLVKAA
+325 PHAKKMLVKAA
-336 KKNTGKDYLTVEL
+336 KKKTGKDYLTVEL

-357 VRLEGGKGQHPKP
+357 VILEGGVGQYPKP

-384 GSIQKNIPFTVQCR
+384 GAIQKNIPFAVRCR

-412 SFESDLT
+412 SFESELT
-419 INDPRNNVK
+419 IEDPRNSAK
-428 LNRRVFMNNVI
+428 LDRKVFMNNVI

-446 FQSSYELDI
+446 FQSSYELDD

-471 DALGTNIT
+471 DSLGTNIT
-479 YFGYLL
+479 YIGYLL

-500 FAFLSEQLQK
+500 FQFLNEQLQK
-510 VKAKKASL
+510 IKLKKASL
-518 GIILLLLSSNLFAQH
+518 GIVILLLTGNVMAQH
-533 QHQHKAKPVHHE
+533 NHVKKPVHHE
-545 ITTDHADELA
+545 VTTEHADALA
-555 SLLVQDYEG
+555 SMLVQDYEG

-574 QLTRKLTHDN
+574 QLTRKLTYSN
-584 KYKDLN
+584 KYKNLN
-590 AVQFVLSLHMYPSYW
+590 AVQFILSLHMYPSYW
-605 VSQPIIQVP
+605 ASQPIIQVP
-614 RSLRESLKL
+614 RSLREALKL

-632 SSKDSEFKWMAEYQA
+632 TSKDSEFKWMAQYKT

-688 NDPNNTWFVPLSM
+688 NDPNNTWFVPLSI
-701 ELGQK
+701 ELSQK

-718 AAVHDGGQRHT
+718 AAVHQGGQNHS
-729 FGEATDVL
+729 FGAAEDL
-737 KTFKKFQRK
+737 LNQFKKYQRR
-746 AGKAVAPSERVVKLE
+746 AGKSVAPSEKVVGYE

-768 IFKHSYQ
+768 IFKRSYQ
-775 LYILS
+775 LYLL
-780 GLLLLIVFFIGIFF
+780 GGFLLLVVFFVGIFF
-794 RSQQALNRLKWPKRI
+794 RSEKSLRVLTWPKRI
-809 FIAITVITFVYH
+809 LIGLTVITFTYH
-821 GVGLG
+821 GIGLG

-839 GYEAIVF
+839 GYEAMVF
-846 IGWITMIAGFI
+846 IGWVTMIAGFV

-866 AGAAVLAAL
+866 ASAAVLAAL
-875 MLWVTEMNL
+875 MLWVSEMNL

-908 TGSYGFLGLACILGL
+908 TGSYAFLGLACILGL
-923 INLKLYLLQSEKSA
+923 INIKLYLLQTMKSA
-937 ALVRLNIQEITY
+937 TLIRLNIQEITH
-949 ISEMTMTVGLYMLT
+949 IAEMTMTVGLYMLT

-989 ALVSVLVYSVI
+989 ALVSVLVYAVI

-1052 PTWLIYLIIAFAL
+1052 PTWLIYMIIIFAL
-1065 LNTLAFL
+1065 LTTVAAL
-1072 RNKSI
+1072 RNRRI
-1077 EKKQKDALL
+1077 ERLQKEALL

>member
-1 MTRLRALDECCA
+1 
-13 YIGYFCGKIPRMDK
+13 MDK

-63 AKISIYNALWFEG
+63 AKISIYNAFWFEG

-130 REGASSN
+130 REGEGNN

-142 DPYVLINAQDI
+142 DPYVLINAQDM
-153 TVAKGA
+153 TSKSSP
-159 TTLQAWKTFL
+159 TLQAWKTYL
-169 SEFNSNDFEYETK
+169 SEFNSNDFEYDTK
-182 LGKKNITLRY
+182 VGKKNVTLRY
-192 IDFKSDRIDSLQVN
+192 IDFKSDRVDSLQVN
-206 QKFKG
+206 QKFKE
-211 SALEIVTEGKRSNFL
+211 SALELVTEGKRSNFL
-226 VENDVLMVGQTPF
+226 TENDVLMVGQTPF
-239 YYSSARPNTPNQ
+239 YYSSARPDSPNQ
-251 APGVYL
+251 APGIYL

-281 KVRASG
+281 KIRASG

-293 LYQNYALNTWTEFTP
+293 LYQNYALNTWSEFTP
-308 FSLYLVGDQQVV
+308 FSLYLVGNQQVV
-320 FKRHI
+320 FKRYI

-349 NDGKATKK
+349 NDGKATKI
-357 VRLEGGKGQHPKP
+357 VRLEGGRGQFPKP

-398 DFRLDK
+398 DFRLDR

-412 SFESDLT
+412 SFESELT
-419 INDPRNNVK
+419 IDDQRNKVK

-446 FQSSYELDI
+446 FQSSYELDN
-455 PNTPENEEGTV
+455 PSTPENEEGTV

-479 YFGYLL
+479 YVGYLL
-485 MALAMILSLFAPAGR
+485 MALAMILSLFAPVGR
-500 FAFLSEQLQK
+500 FTFLSEQLQK

-518 GIILLLLSSNLFAQH
+518 GIIALLLTSNLLAQH

-545 ITTDHADELA
+545 ITTEHADELA

-574 QLTRKLTHDN
+574 QLTRKLTHSN

-605 VSQPIIQVP
+605 VSQPFIQVP
-614 RSLRESLKL
+614 RNLREPLKL

-632 SSKDSEFKWMAEYQA
+632 SSKDSEFKWMAQYQA

-682 RVIPAK
+682 RVIPGK
-688 NDPNNTWFVPLSM
+688 NDANNTWFVPLSM
-701 ELGQK
+701 ELGKK
-706 DTLSSKLFVNYL
+706 DTLSSKMFVNYL

-746 AGKAVAPSERVVKLE
+746 AGKAVAPTESVVSLE
-761 ISYNKMQ
+761 ISYNKME

-775 LYILS
+775 LYLLS
-780 GLLLLIVFFIGIFF
+780 GMLLLIVFFIGIFF
-794 RSQQALNRLKWPKRI
+794 RSEQALNGLKWPKRI
-809 FIAITVITFVYH
+809 FIAITIITFVYH

-846 IGWITMIAGFI
+846 IGWVTMIAGFA

-937 ALVRLNIQEITY
+937 ALVKLNIQEITY
-949 ISEMTMTVGLYMLT
+949 IAEMTMTVGLYMLT

-989 ALVSVLVYSVI
+989 ALVSVLVYAVI

-1052 PTWLIYLIIAFAL
+1052 PTWLIYLIIAFVL
-1065 LNTLAFL
+1065 LTTLAFL

>member
-1 MTRLRALDECCA
+1 
-13 YIGYFCGKIPRMDK
+13 
-27 LLSSLFSMRWASVGL
+27 MRWASVGL

-63 AKISIYNALWFEG
+63 AKISIYNAFWFEG

-130 REGASSN
+130 REGEGNN

-142 DPYVLINAQDI
+142 DPYVLINAQDM
-153 TVAKGA
+153 TSKSSP
-159 TTLQAWKTFL
+159 TLQAWKTYL
-169 SEFNSNDFEYETK
+169 SEFNSNDFEYDTK
-182 LGKKNITLRY
+182 VGKKNVTLRY
-192 IDFKSDRIDSLQVN
+192 VDFKSDRVDSLQVN
-206 QKFKG
+206 QKYKE
-211 SALEIVTEGKRSNFL
+211 SALELVTEGKRSNFL
-226 VENDVLMVGQTPF
+226 TENDVLMVGQTPF
-239 YYSSARPNTPNQ
+239 YYSSARPDSPNQ
-251 APGVYL
+251 APGIYL

-281 KVRASG
+281 KIRASG

-293 LYQNYALNTWTEFTP
+293 LYQNYALNTWSEFTP
-308 FSLYLVGDQQVV
+308 FSLYLVGNQQVV
-320 FKRHI
+320 FKRYI

-349 NDGKATKK
+349 NDGKATKI
-357 VRLEGGKGQHPKP
+357 VRLEGGRGQFPKP

-398 DFRLDK
+398 DFRLDR

-412 SFESDLT
+412 SFESELT
-419 INDPRNNVK
+419 IDDQRNNVK

-446 FQSSYELDI
+446 FQSSYELDN
-455 PNTPENEEGTV
+455 PSTPENEEGTV

-479 YFGYLL
+479 YVGYLL
-485 MALAMILSLFAPAGR
+485 MALAMILSLFAPVGR
-500 FAFLSEQLQK
+500 FTFLSEQLQK

-518 GIILLLLSSNLFAQH
+518 GIIALLLTSNLLAQH

-545 ITTDHADELA
+545 ITTEHADELA

-574 QLTRKLTHDN
+574 QLTRKLTHSN

-605 VSQPIIQVP
+605 VSQPFIQVP
-614 RSLRESLKL
+614 RNLREPLKL

-632 SSKDSEFKWMAEYQA
+632 SSKDSEFKWMAQYQA

-682 RVIPAK
+682 RVIPGK
-688 NDPNNTWFVPLSM
+688 NDANNTWFVPLSM
-701 ELGQK
+701 ELGKK
-706 DTLSSKLFVNYL
+706 DTLSSKMFVNYL

-737 KTFKKFQRK
+737 KTFKQFQRK
-746 AGKAVAPSERVVKLE
+746 AGKAVAPTESVVSLE
-761 ISYNKMQ
+761 ISYNKME

-775 LYILS
+775 LYLLS
-780 GLLLLIVFFIGIFF
+780 GMLLLIVFFIGIFF
-794 RSQQALNRLKWPKRI
+794 RSEQALNRLKWPKRI

-846 IGWITMIAGFI
+846 IGWVTMIAGFA

-937 ALVRLNIQEITY
+937 ALVKLNIQEITY
-949 ISEMTMTVGLYMLT
+949 IAEMTMTVGLYMLT

-989 ALVSVLVYSVI
+989 ALVSVLVYAVI

-1065 LNTLAFL
+1065 LTTLAFL

-1077 EKKQKDALL
+1077 EKKQKEALL

>member
-1 MTRLRALDECCA
+1 
-13 YIGYFCGKIPRMDK
+13 MDK

-63 AKISIYNALWFEG
+63 AKISIYNAFWFEG

-130 REGASSN
+130 REGEGNN

-142 DPYVLINAQDI
+142 DPYVLINAQDM
-153 TVAKGA
+153 TSKSSP
-159 TTLQAWKTFL
+159 TLQAWKTYL
-169 SEFNSNDFEYETK
+169 SEFNSNDFEYDTK
-182 LGKKNITLRY
+182 VGKKNVTLRY
-192 IDFKSDRIDSLQVN
+192 IDFKSDRVDSLQVN
-206 QKFKG
+206 QKFKE
-211 SALEIVTEGKRSNFL
+211 SALELVTEGKRSNFL
-226 VENDVLMVGQTPF
+226 TENDVLMVGQTPF
-239 YYSSARPNTPNQ
+239 YYSSARPDSPNQ
-251 APGVYL
+251 APGIYL

-281 KVRASG
+281 KIRASG

-293 LYQNYALNTWTEFTP
+293 LYLNYALNTWSEFTP
-308 FSLYLVGDQQVV
+308 FSLYLVGNQQVV
-320 FKRHI
+320 FKRYI

-349 NDGKATKK
+349 NDGKATKI
-357 VRLEGGKGQHPKP
+357 VRLEGGRGQFPKP

-398 DFRLDK
+398 DFRLDR

-412 SFESDLT
+412 SFESELT
-419 INDPRNNVK
+419 IDDQRNNVK

-446 FQSSYELDI
+446 FQSSYELDN
-455 PNTPENEEGTV
+455 PSTPENEEGTV

-479 YFGYLL
+479 YVGYLL
-485 MALAMILSLFAPAGR
+485 MALAMILSLFAPVGR
-500 FAFLSEQLQK
+500 FTFLSEQLQK

-518 GIILLLLSSNLFAQH
+518 GIIALLLTSNLLAQH

-545 ITTDHADELA
+545 ITTEHADELA

-574 QLTRKLTHDN
+574 QLTRKLTHSN

-605 VSQPIIQVP
+605 VSQPFIQVP
-614 RSLRESLKL
+614 RNLREPLKL

-632 SSKDSEFKWMAEYQA
+632 SSKDSEFKWMAQYQA

-682 RVIPAK
+682 RVIPGK
-688 NDPNNTWFVPLSM
+688 NDANNTWFVPLSM
-701 ELGQK
+701 ELGKK
-706 DTLSSKLFVNYL
+706 DTLSSKMFVNYL

-746 AGKAVAPSERVVKLE
+746 AGKAVAPTESVVSLE
-761 ISYNKMQ
+761 ISYNKME

-775 LYILS
+775 LYLLS
-780 GLLLLIVFFIGIFF
+780 GMLLLIVFFIGIFF
-794 RSQQALNRLKWPKRI
+794 RSEQALNGLKWPKRI
-809 FIAITVITFVYH
+809 FIAITIITFVYH

-846 IGWITMIAGFI
+846 IGWVTMIAGFA

-937 ALVRLNIQEITY
+937 ALVKLNIQEITY
-949 ISEMTMTVGLYMLT
+949 IAEMTMTVGLYMLT

-989 ALVSVLVYSVI
+989 ALVSVLVYAVI

-1065 LNTLAFL
+1065 LTTLAFL

-1077 EKKQKDALL
+1077 EKKQKEALL

>member
-1 MTRLRALDECCA
+1 
-13 YIGYFCGKIPRMDK
+13 MDK

-42 IVFLVAIGAATFIES
+42 IAFLVAIGAATFIES

-63 AKISIYNALWFEG
+63 AKISIYNAFWFEG
-76 LLLYLVLALVS
+76 LLLYLTLALVS

-96 RAKIAMLSFHLS
+96 REKIAMLSFHLS

-130 REGASSN
+130 REGTSSN
-137 FIYTA
+137 FIHTA
-142 DPYVLINAQDI
+142 DPYVLINAQEL
-153 TVAKGA
+153 THKAA
-159 TTLQAWKTFL
+159 PTLQAWKTYL
-169 SEFNSNDFEYETK
+169 SEFNSNGFEYDTK
-182 LGKKNITLRY
+182 VGKKNITLRY
-192 IDFKSDRIDSLQVN
+192 IDFKSDRLDSLQIN
-206 QKFKG
+206 QKFKE
-211 SALEIVTEGKRSNFL
+211 SALELVTDGMRSNFL
-226 VENDVLMVGQTPF
+226 VENDVFMVGQTPF
-239 YYSSARPNTPNQ
+239 YYSSSRPNAPSQ
-251 APGVYL
+251 APGIYL
-257 HHKDGKTWVYPSVAL
+257 SQKDGKTWVYPSVPL
-272 KSLPMREME
+272 KSLPMSEMQ

-293 LYQNYALNTWTEFTP
+293 LFQNYPLNEWSEFA
-308 FSLYLVGDQQVV
+308 SLTLYMVGGQQVV

-336 KKNTGKDYLTVEL
+336 KKNTGKDYLTIEL
-349 NDGKATKK
+349 NDGKATKR
-357 VRLEGGKGQHPKP
+357 VRLEGGKGQFPKP

-384 GSIQKNIPFTVQCR
+384 GSIQKNIPFSVQCR
-398 DFRLDK
+398 DFRLDT
-404 YPGSNSPS
+404 YPGSKSPS
-412 SFESDLT
+412 SFESELT
-419 INDPRNNVK
+419 IEDARNNVK

-446 FQSSYELDI
+446 FQSSYQLDD

-471 DALGTNIT
+471 DSIGTNIT
-479 YFGYLL
+479 YIGYLL
-485 MALAMILSLFAPAGR
+485 MALAMILSLFAPVGR

-510 VKAKKASL
+510 IKIKKAGL
-518 GIILLLLSSNLFAQH
+518 GLILLLLSSNIFAQH
-533 QHQHKAKPVHHE
+533 QHKTKPVHHE
-545 ITTDHADELA
+545 ISTEHADELA

-590 AVQFVLSLHMYPSYW
+590 AVQFILSLHMYPSYW

-614 RSLRESLKL
+614 RSLREPLKL

-632 SSKDSEFKWMAEYQA
+632 SAKNSEFKWMAQYQE

-729 FGEATDVL
+729 FGEATDEL
-737 KTFKKFQRK
+737 KSFKRFQRK
-746 AGKAVAPSERVVKLE
+746 AGKAVAPSEGLVKLE

-768 IFKHSYQ
+768 IFKRAYQ
-775 LYILS
+775 LYLLS
-780 GLLLLIVFFIGIFF
+780 GFLLLVVFFIGIFF
-794 RSQQALNRLKWPKRI
+794 SSETALNRLKWPKRI
-809 FIAITVITFVYH
+809 LIALTLITFVYH
-821 GVGLG
+821 GIGLG
-826 LRWAISGHAPWSN
+826 FRWAISGHAPWSN

-846 IGWITMIAGFI
+846 IGWVTMIAGFL
-857 FAKKNQVVL
+857 FAKKSQVVL

-989 ALVSVLVYSVI
+989 ALVSVLVYAVI

-1052 PTWLIYLIIAFAL
+1052 PTWLIYLIIAFIL
-1065 LNTLAFL
+1065 LTTLAYL
-1072 RNKSI
+1072 RHKSI

>member
-1 MTRLRALDECCA
+1 
-13 YIGYFCGKIPRMDK
+13 MDK

-63 AKISIYNALWFEG
+63 AKISIYNAFWFEG

-130 REGASSN
+130 REGEGNN

-142 DPYVLINAQDI
+142 DPYVLINAQDM
-153 TVAKGA
+153 TSKSSP
-159 TTLQAWKTFL
+159 TLQAWKTYL
-169 SEFNSNDFEYETK
+169 SEFNSNDFEYDTK
-182 LGKKNITLRY
+182 VGKKNVTLRY
-192 IDFKSDRIDSLQVN
+192 IDFKSDRVDSLQVN
-206 QKFKG
+206 QKFKE
-211 SALEIVTEGKRSNFL
+211 SALELVTEGKRSNFL
-226 VENDVLMVGQTPF
+226 TENDVLMVGQTPF
-239 YYSSARPNTPNQ
+239 YYSSARPDSPNQ
-251 APGVYL
+251 APGIYL

-281 KVRASG
+281 KIRASG

-293 LYQNYALNTWTEFTP
+293 LYQNYALNTWSEFTP
-308 FSLYLVGDQQVV
+308 FSLYLVGNQQVV
-320 FKRHI
+320 FKRYI

-349 NDGKATKK
+349 NDGKATKI
-357 VRLEGGKGQHPKP
+357 VRLEGGRGQFPKP

-398 DFRLDK
+398 DFRLDR

-412 SFESDLT
+412 SFESELT
-419 INDPRNNVK
+419 IDDQRNKVK

-446 FQSSYELDI
+446 FQSSYELDN
-455 PNTPENEEGTV
+455 PSTPENEEGTV

-479 YFGYLL
+479 YVGYLL
-485 MALAMILSLFAPAGR
+485 MALAMILSLFAPVGR
-500 FAFLSEQLQK
+500 FTFLSEQLQK

-518 GIILLLLSSNLFAQH
+518 GIIALLLTSNLLAQH

-545 ITTDHADELA
+545 ITTEHADELA

-574 QLTRKLTHDN
+574 QLTRKLTHSN

-605 VSQPIIQVP
+605 VSQPFIQVP
-614 RSLRESLKL
+614 RNLREPLKL

-632 SSKDSEFKWMAEYQA
+632 SSKDSEFKWMAQYQA

-682 RVIPAK
+682 RVIPGK
-688 NDPNNTWFVPLSM
+688 NDANNTWFVPLSM
-701 ELGQK
+701 ELGKK
-706 DTLSSKLFVNYL
+706 DTLSSKMFVNYL

-746 AGKAVAPSERVVKLE
+746 AGKAVAPTESVVSLE
-761 ISYNKMQ
+761 ISYNKME

-775 LYILS
+775 LYLLS
-780 GLLLLIVFFIGIFF
+780 GMLLLIVFFIGIFF
-794 RSQQALNRLKWPKRI
+794 RSEQALNGLKWPKRI
-809 FIAITVITFVYH
+809 FIAITIITFVYH

-846 IGWITMIAGFI
+846 IGWVTMIAGFA

-937 ALVRLNIQEITY
+937 ALVKLNIQEITY
-949 ISEMTMTVGLYMLT
+949 IAEMTMTVGLYMLT

-989 ALVSVLVYSVI
+989 ALVSVLVYAVI

-1065 LNTLAFL
+1065 LTTLAFL

>member
-1 MTRLRALDECCA
+1 
-13 YIGYFCGKIPRMDK
+13 MDK

-63 AKISIYNALWFEG
+63 AKISIYNAFWFEG

-130 REGASSN
+130 REGAGNN

-142 DPYVLINAQDI
+142 DPYVLINAQDMNS
-153 TVAKGA
+153 KSSP
-159 TTLQAWKTFL
+159 TLQAWKTYL
-169 SEFNSNDFEYETK
+169 SEFNSNDFEYDTK
-182 LGKKNITLRY
+182 VGKKNVTLRY
-192 IDFKSDRIDSLQVN
+192 IDFKSDRVDSLQVN
-206 QKFKG
+206 QKFKE
-211 SALEIVTEGKRSNFL
+211 SALELVTEGKRSNFL
-226 VENDVLMVGQTPF
+226 AENDVLMVGQTPF
-239 YYSSARPNTPNQ
+239 YYSSARPDSPNQ
-251 APGVYL
+251 APGIYL

-281 KVRASG
+281 KVRASE

-293 LYQNYALNTWTEFTP
+293 LYQNYALNTWSEFTP
-308 FSLYLVGDQQVV
+308 FSLYLVGNQQVV

-325 PHAKKVLVKAA
+325 PHAKKILVKAA

-349 NDGKATKK
+349 NDGKATKI
-357 VRLEGGKGQHPKP
+357 VRLQGGKGQFPKP

-398 DFRLDK
+398 DFRLDR

-412 SFESDLT
+412 SFESELT
-419 INDPRNNVK
+419 IDDQRNNVK

-446 FQSSYELDI
+446 FQSSYELDN
-455 PNTPENEEGTV
+455 PSTPENEEGTV

-479 YFGYLL
+479 YVGYLL
-485 MALAMILSLFAPAGR
+485 MALAMILSLFAPVGR

-518 GIILLLLSSNLFAQH
+518 GIIALLLTSNLFAQH

-545 ITTDHADELA
+545 ITTEHADELA

-574 QLTRKLTHDN
+574 QLTRKLTHSN

-590 AVQFVLSLHMYPSYW
+590 AVQFILSLHMYPSYW
-605 VSQPIIQVP
+605 VSQPFIQVP
-614 RSLRESLKL
+614 RSLREPLKL

-632 SSKDSEFKWMAEYQA
+632 SSKNSEFKWMAQYQA

-688 NDPNNTWFVPLSM
+688 NDANNTWFVPLSM
-701 ELGQK
+701 ELGKK
-706 DTLSSKLFVNYL
+706 DTLSSKMFVNYL

-729 FGEATDVL
+729 FGKATDVL

-746 AGKAVAPSERVVKLE
+746 AGKAVAPSESVVKLE
-761 ISYNKMQ
+761 ISYNKME

-775 LYILS
+775 LYLLS

-794 RSQQALNRLKWPKRI
+794 RSEQALGRLKWPKCI
-809 FIAITVITFVYH
+809 FIAITAITFVYH

-846 IGWITMIAGFI
+846 IGWVTMIAGFA

-866 AGAAVLAAL
+866 GGAAVLAAL

-937 ALVRLNIQEITY
+937 TLVKLNIQEITY
-949 ISEMTMTVGLYMLT
+949 IAEMTMTVGLYMLT

-989 ALVSVLVYSVI
+989 ALVSVLVYAVI

-1065 LNTLAFL
+1065 LTTLAFL

-1077 EKKQKDALL
+1077 EKKQKEVLL

>member
-1 MTRLRALDECCA
+1 
-13 YIGYFCGKIPRMDK
+13 MDK

-63 AKISIYNALWFEG
+63 AKISIYNAFWFEG

-130 REGASSN
+130 REGEGNN

-142 DPYVLINAQDI
+142 DPYVLINAQDM
-153 TVAKGA
+153 TSKSSP
-159 TTLQAWKTFL
+159 TLQAWKTYL
-169 SEFNSNDFEYETK
+169 SEFNSNDFEYDTK
-182 LGKKNITLRY
+182 VGKKNVTLRY
-192 IDFKSDRIDSLQVN
+192 IDFKSDRVDSLQVN
-206 QKFKG
+206 QKFKE
-211 SALEIVTEGKRSNFL
+211 SALELVTEGKRSNFL
-226 VENDVLMVGQTPF
+226 TENDVLMVGQTPF
-239 YYSSARPNTPNQ
+239 YYSSARPDSPNQ
-251 APGVYL
+251 APGIYL

-281 KVRASG
+281 KIRASG

-293 LYQNYALNTWTEFTP
+293 LYQNYALNTWSEFTP
-308 FSLYLVGDQQVV
+308 FSLYLVGNQQVV
-320 FKRHI
+320 FKRYI

-349 NDGKATKK
+349 NDGKATKI
-357 VRLEGGKGQHPKP
+357 VRLEGGRGQLPKP

-398 DFRLDK
+398 DFRLDR

-412 SFESDLT
+412 SFESELT
-419 INDPRNNVK
+419 IDDQRNNVK

-446 FQSSYELDI
+446 FQSSYELDN
-455 PNTPENEEGTV
+455 PSTPENEEGTV

-479 YFGYLL
+479 YVGYLL
-485 MALAMILSLFAPAGR
+485 MALAMILSLFAPVGR
-500 FAFLSEQLQK
+500 FTFLSEQLQK

-518 GIILLLLSSNLFAQH
+518 GIIALLLTSNLLAQH

-545 ITTDHADELA
+545 ITTEHADELA

-574 QLTRKLTHDN
+574 QLTRKLTHSN

-605 VSQPIIQVP
+605 VSQPFIQVP
-614 RSLRESLKL
+614 RNLREPLKL

-632 SSKDSEFKWMAEYQA
+632 SSKDSEFKWMAQYQA

-682 RVIPAK
+682 RVIPGK
-688 NDPNNTWFVPLSM
+688 NDANNTWFVPLSM
-701 ELGQK
+701 ELGKK
-706 DTLSSKLFVNYL
+706 DTLSSKMFVNYL

-737 KTFKKFQRK
+737 KTFKQFQRK
-746 AGKAVAPSERVVKLE
+746 AGKAVAPTESVVNLE
-761 ISYNKMQ
+761 ISYNKME
-768 IFKHSYQ
+768 IFKHAYQ
-775 LYILS
+775 LYLLS
-780 GLLLLIVFFIGIFF
+780 GMLLLIVFFIGIFF
-794 RSQQALNRLKWPKRI
+794 RSEQALNRLKWPKRI
-809 FIAITVITFVYH
+809 FIAITIITFVYH

-846 IGWITMIAGFI
+846 IGWVTMIAGFA

-937 ALVRLNIQEITY
+937 TLVKLNIQEITY
-949 ISEMTMTVGLYMLT
+949 IAEMTMTVGLYMLT

-989 ALVSVLVYSVI
+989 ALVSVLVYAVI

-1052 PTWLIYLIIAFAL
+1052 PTWLIYLIIAFVL
-1065 LNTLAFL
+1065 LTTLAFL

>member
-1 MTRLRALDECCA
+1 
-13 YIGYFCGKIPRMDK
+13 MDK

-63 AKISIYNALWFEG
+63 AKISIYNAFWFEG

-130 REGASSN
+130 REGEGNN

-142 DPYVLINAQDI
+142 DPYVLINAQDM
-153 TVAKGA
+153 TSKSSP
-159 TTLQAWKTFL
+159 TLQAWKTYL
-169 SEFNSNDFEYETK
+169 SEFNSNDFEYDTK
-182 LGKKNITLRY
+182 VGKKNVTLRY
-192 IDFKSDRIDSLQVN
+192 IDFKSDRVDSLQVN
-206 QKFKG
+206 QKFKE
-211 SALEIVTEGKRSNFL
+211 SALELVTEGKRSNFL
-226 VENDVLMVGQTPF
+226 TENDVLMVGQTPF
-239 YYSSARPNTPNQ
+239 YYSSARPDSPNQ
-251 APGVYL
+251 APGIYL

-281 KVRASG
+281 KIRASG

-293 LYQNYALNTWTEFTP
+293 LYQNYALNTWSEFTP
-308 FSLYLVGDQQVV
+308 FSLYLIGNQQVV
-320 FKRHI
+320 FKRYI

-336 KKNTGKDYLTVEL
+336 KKNTGKDYLTIEL

-357 VRLEGGKGQHPKP
+357 IRLEGGRGQFPKP

-398 DFRLDK
+398 DFRLDR

-412 SFESDLT
+412 SFESELT
-419 INDPRNNVK
+419 IDDQRNKVK

-446 FQSSYELDI
+446 FQSSYELDN
-455 PNTPENEEGTV
+455 PSTPENEEGTI

-479 YFGYLL
+479 YVGYLL

-500 FAFLSEQLQK
+500 FTFLSEQLKK

-518 GIILLLLSSNLFAQH
+518 GIIALLLTSNLLAQH

-545 ITTDHADELA
+545 ITTEHADELA
-555 SLLVQDYEG
+555 TLLVQDYEG

-574 QLTRKLTHDN
+574 QLTRKLTHSN

-605 VSQPIIQVP
+605 VSQPFIQVP
-614 RSLRESLKL
+614 RNLREPLKL

-632 SSKDSEFKWMAEYQA
+632 SSKDSEFKWMAQYQV

-688 NDPNNTWFVPLSM
+688 NDANNTWFVPLSM
-701 ELGQK
+701 ELGKK

-746 AGKAVAPSERVVKLE
+746 AGKAVAPTESVVNLE
-761 ISYNKMQ
+761 ISYNKME
-768 IFKHSYQ
+768 IFKHAYQ
-775 LYILS
+775 LYLLS
-780 GLLLLIVFFIGIFF
+780 GMLLLIVFFIGIFF
-794 RSQQALNRLKWPKRI
+794 RSEQSLNRLKWPKRI

-846 IGWITMIAGFI
+846 IGWVTMIAGFA

-937 ALVRLNIQEITY
+937 ALVKLNIQEITY
-949 ISEMTMTVGLYMLT
+949 IAEMTMTVGLYMLT

-989 ALVSVLVYSVI
+989 ALVSVLVYAVI

-1047 GLGQF
+1047 GLGKF
-1052 PTWLIYLIIAFAL
+1052 PTWLIYLIIAFVL
-1065 LNTLAFL
+1065 LTTLAFL

>member
-1 MTRLRALDECCA
+1 
-13 YIGYFCGKIPRMDK
+13 MDK

-63 AKISIYNALWFEG
+63 AKISIYNAFWFEG

-87 NIFRYKMFT
+87 NIFRYKMFS

-120 YISFEGQMVI
+120 YVSFEGLMVI
-130 REGASSN
+130 REGSSSN
-137 FIYTA
+137 FIYTS

-153 TVAKGA
+153 TQKNGA
-159 TTLQAWKTFL
+159 TALQAWKTYL
-169 SEFNSNDFEYETK
+169 SEFNNNDFDYQTNI
-182 LGKKNITLRY
+182 GKKEISIRY
-192 IDFKSDRIDSLQVN
+192 VNFMSDRVDSLQVN
-206 QKFKG
+206 QKFKEN
-211 SALEIVTEGKRSNFL
+211 ALELVTDGMRSNYL
-226 VENDVLMVGQTPF
+226 AENDVFMVGQTPF
-239 YYSSARPNTPNQ
+239 YFSGARPDAPGQ

-257 HHKDGKTWVYPSVAL
+257 HQKDGKTWVYPSVAL
-272 KSLPMREME
+272 KSLPMSEMQ

-293 LYQNYALNTWTEFTP
+293 LYTVFPLNEWSEFTP
-308 FSLYLVGDQQVV
+308 LTLYLVGGQQVV
-320 FKRHI
+320 FKRLI
-325 PHAKKVLVKAA
+325 PHAKKMLVKAPV
-336 KKNTGKDYLTVEL
+336 KKTGKDYLTIEL
-349 NDGKATKK
+349 SDGKATKK
-357 VRLEGGKGQHPKP
+357 IRLEGGIGQFPKP

-384 GSIQKNIPFTVQCR
+384 GSIQKNIPFSVRCR

-404 YPGSNSPS
+404 YPGSNAPS
-412 SFESDLT
+412 SFESELT
-419 INDPRNNVK
+419 IEDPRDNVK
-428 LNRRVFMNNVI
+428 LNRKVFMNNVI

-446 FQSSYELDI
+446 FQSSYELDD
-455 PNTPENEEGTV
+455 PNTPQNEEGTK

-471 DALGTNIT
+471 DSMGTNIT
-479 YFGYLL
+479 YIGYLL
-485 MALAMILSLFAPAGR
+485 MALAMILSLFAPVGR
-500 FAFLSEQLQK
+500 FTFLSEQLQK

-518 GIILLLLSSNLFAQH
+518 GIIALLLSSNLLAQHQH

-545 ITTDHADELA
+545 ITTEHADELA

-574 QLTRKLTHDN
+574 QLTRKLTHSN
-584 KYKDLN
+584 KYKELN

-605 VSQPIIQVP
+605 VSQPFIQVP
-614 RSLRESLKL
+614 RNLREPLKL

-632 SSKDSEFKWMAEYQA
+632 SSKDSEFKWMAQYQA

-688 NDPNNTWFVPLSM
+688 NDANNTWFVPLSM
-701 ELGQK
+701 ELGKK

-737 KTFKKFQRK
+737 KSFKKFQRT
-746 AGKAVAPSERVVKLE
+746 AGKAVAPTERVVNLE

-768 IFKHSYQ
+768 IFKRSYQ
-775 LYILS
+775 LYLLS

-794 RSQQALNRLKWPKRI
+794 RSEKELQRLKWPKRI
-809 FIAITVITFVYH
+809 FIAITVVTFVYH

-846 IGWITMIAGFI
+846 IGWVTMIAGFA

-937 ALVRLNIQEITY
+937 ALVKLNIQEITY

-989 ALVSVLVYSVI
+989 ALVSVLVYAVI

-1065 LNTLAFL
+1065 LTTLAFL

>member
-1 MTRLRALDECCA
+1 
-13 YIGYFCGKIPRMDK
+13 MDK

-63 AKISIYNALWFEG
+63 AKISIYNAFWFEG

-130 REGASSN
+130 REGEGNN

-142 DPYVLINAQDI
+142 DPYVLINAQDM
-153 TVAKGA
+153 TSKSSP
-159 TTLQAWKTFL
+159 TLQAWKTYL
-169 SEFNSNDFEYETK
+169 SEFNSNDFEYDTK
-182 LGKKNITLRY
+182 VGKKNVTLRY
-192 IDFKSDRIDSLQVN
+192 IDFKSDRVDSLQVN
-206 QKFKG
+206 QKFKE
-211 SALEIVTEGKRSNFL
+211 SALELVTEGKRSNFL
-226 VENDVLMVGQTPF
+226 TENDVLMVGQTPF
-239 YYSSARPNTPNQ
+239 YYSSARPDSPNQ
-251 APGVYL
+251 APGIYL

-281 KVRASG
+281 KIRASG

-293 LYQNYALNTWTEFTP
+293 LYQNYALNTWSEFTP
-308 FSLYLVGDQQVV
+308 FSLYLVGNQQVV
-320 FKRHI
+320 FKRYI

-349 NDGKATKK
+349 NDGKATKI
-357 VRLEGGKGQHPKP
+357 VRLEGGRGQFPKP

-398 DFRLDK
+398 DFRLDR

-412 SFESDLT
+412 SFESELT
-419 INDPRNNVK
+419 IDDQRNNVK

-446 FQSSYELDI
+446 FQSSYELDN
-455 PNTPENEEGTV
+455 PSTPENEEGTV

-479 YFGYLL
+479 YVGYLL
-485 MALAMILSLFAPAGR
+485 MALAMILSLFAPVGR
-500 FAFLSEQLQK
+500 FTFLSEQLQK

-518 GIILLLLSSNLFAQH
+518 GIIALLLTSNLLAQH

-545 ITTDHADELA
+545 ITTEHADELA

-574 QLTRKLTHDN
+574 QLTRKLTHSN

-605 VSQPIIQVP
+605 VSQPFIQVP
-614 RSLRESLKL
+614 RNLREPLKL

-632 SSKDSEFKWMAEYQA
+632 SSKDSEFKWMAQYQA

-682 RVIPAK
+682 RVIPGK
-688 NDPNNTWFVPLSM
+688 NDANNTWFVPLSM
-701 ELGQK
+701 ELGKK
-706 DTLSSKLFVNYL
+706 DTLSSKMFVNYL

-746 AGKAVAPSERVVKLE
+746 AGKAVAPTESVVSLE
-761 ISYNKMQ
+761 ISYNKME

-775 LYILS
+775 LYLLS
-780 GLLLLIVFFIGIFF
+780 GMLLLIVFFIGIFF
-794 RSQQALNRLKWPKRI
+794 RSEQALNGLKWPKRI
-809 FIAITVITFVYH
+809 FIAITIITFVYH

-846 IGWITMIAGFI
+846 IGWVTMIAGFA

-937 ALVRLNIQEITY
+937 ALVKLNIQEITY
-949 ISEMTMTVGLYMLT
+949 IAEMTMTVGLYMLT

-989 ALVSVLVYSVI
+989 ALVSVLVYAVI

-1052 PTWLIYLIIAFAL
+1052 PTWLIYLIIAFVL
-1065 LNTLAFL
+1065 LTTLAFL

>member
-1 MTRLRALDECCA
+1 
-13 YIGYFCGKIPRMDK
+13 MDK

-63 AKISIYNALWFEG
+63 AKISIYNAFWFEG

-87 NIFRYKMFT
+87 NIFRYKMFS

-120 YISFEGQMVI
+120 YVSFEGLMVI
-130 REGASSN
+130 REGSSSN
-137 FIYTA
+137 FIYTS

-153 TVAKGA
+153 TQKNGA
-159 TTLQAWKTFL
+159 TALQAWKTYL
-169 SEFNSNDFEYETK
+169 SEFNNNDFDYQTNI
-182 LGKKNITLRY
+182 GKKEISIRY
-192 IDFKSDRIDSLQVN
+192 VNFMSDRVDSLQVN
-206 QKFKG
+206 QKFKEN
-211 SALEIVTEGKRSNFL
+211 ALELVTDGMRSNYL
-226 VENDVLMVGQTPF
+226 AENDVFMVGQTPF
-239 YYSSARPNTPNQ
+239 YFSGARPDAPGQ

-257 HHKDGKTWVYPSVAL
+257 HQKDGKTWVYPSVAL
-272 KSLPMREME
+272 KSLPMSEMQ

-293 LYQNYALNTWTEFTP
+293 LYTVFPLNEWSEFTP
-308 FSLYLVGDQQVV
+308 LTLYLVGGQQVV
-320 FKRHI
+320 FKRLI
-325 PHAKKVLVKAA
+325 PHAKKMLVKAPV
-336 KKNTGKDYLTVEL
+336 KKTGKDYLTIEL
-349 NDGKATKK
+349 SDGKATKK
-357 VRLEGGKGQHPKP
+357 IRLEGGIGQFPKP

-384 GSIQKNIPFTVQCR
+384 GSIQKNIPFSVRCR

-404 YPGSNSPS
+404 YPGSNAPS
-412 SFESDLT
+412 SFESELT
-419 INDPRNNVK
+419 IEDPRDNVK
-428 LNRRVFMNNVI
+428 LNRKVFMNNVI

-446 FQSSYELDI
+446 FQSSYELDD
-455 PNTPENEEGTV
+455 PNTPENEEGTK

-471 DALGTNIT
+471 DSMGTNIT
-479 YFGYLL
+479 YIGYLL
-485 MALAMILSLFAPAGR
+485 MALAMILSLFAPVGR
-500 FAFLSEQLQK
+500 FTFLSEQLQK

-518 GIILLLLSSNLFAQH
+518 GIIALLLSSNLLAQHQH

-545 ITTDHADELA
+545 ITTEHADELA

-574 QLTRKLTHDN
+574 QLTRKLTHSN
-584 KYKDLN
+584 KYKELN

-605 VSQPIIQVP
+605 VSQPFIQVP
-614 RSLRESLKL
+614 RNLREPLKL

-632 SSKDSEFKWMAEYQA
+632 SSKDSEFKWMAQYQA

-688 NDPNNTWFVPLSM
+688 NDANNTWFVPLSM
-701 ELGQK
+701 ELGKK

-737 KTFKKFQRK
+737 KKFKKFQRT
-746 AGKAVAPSERVVKLE
+746 AGKAVAPTERVVNLE

-768 IFKHSYQ
+768 IFKRSYQ
-775 LYILS
+775 LYLLS

-794 RSQQALNRLKWPKRI
+794 RSEKELQRLKWPKRI
-809 FIAITVITFVYH
+809 FIAITVVTFVYH

-846 IGWITMIAGFI
+846 IGWVTMIAGFA

-937 ALVRLNIQEITY
+937 ALVKLNIQEITY

-989 ALVSVLVYSVI
+989 ALVSVLVYAVI

-1065 LNTLAFL
+1065 LTTLAFL

>member
-1 MTRLRALDECCA
+1 
-13 YIGYFCGKIPRMDK
+13 
-27 LLSSLFSMRWASVGL
+27 MRWASVGL
-42 IVFLVAIGAATFIES
+42 IVFLVAIGLATFIES
-57 IHGIQA
+57 IYGTQA
-63 AKISIYNALWFEG
+63 AKISIYNATWFEG
-76 LLLYLVLALVS
+76 LLLYLTLSLVS
-87 NIFRYKMFT
+87 NIFRYKMFS
-96 RAKIAMLSFHLS
+96 REKIAMLSFHLS

-130 REGASSN
+130 REGSSNN

-142 DPYVLINAQDI
+142 DPYVLINAQEI
-153 TVAKGA
+153 TQKNGA
-159 TTLQAWKTFL
+159 TALQAWKTYL
-169 SEFNSNDFEYETK
+169 SEFNNNDFEYQTNI
-182 LGKKNITLRY
+182 GKKEISIRY
-192 IDFKSDRIDSLQVN
+192 IDFMSDRVDSLQVN
-206 QKFKG
+206 QKFKEN
-211 SALEIVTEGKRSNFL
+211 ALELVTEGKKSNFL
-226 VENDVLMVGQTPF
+226 TEEDVLMVGTTPF
-239 YYSSARPNTPNQ
+239 YFSAQRPSAPNQ

-257 HHKDGKTWVYPSVAL
+257 HVKDGKTWIYPSIEL
-272 KSLPMREME
+272 KALPMTEME

-293 LYQNYALNTWTEFTP
+293 LYINYPLNEWSEFKT
-308 FSLYLVGDQQVV
+308 FSLYIVGGQQVV
-320 FKRHI
+320 FKRLI
-325 PHAKKVLVKAA
+325 PHAKKTLVKAPV
-336 KKNTGKDYLTVEL
+336 KKTGKDYLTVEL
-349 NDGKATKK
+349 SDGKATKK
-357 VRLEGGKGQHPKP
+357 IRLEGGIGKFPKP

-384 GSIQKNIPFTVQCR
+384 GAIQKNIPFSVRCR
-398 DFRLDK
+398 EFTLDK

-412 SFESDLT
+412 SFESELT
-419 INDPRNNVK
+419 IEDPRNKVK
-428 LNRRVFMNNVI
+428 LDRKVFMNNVI

-446 FQSSYELDI
+446 FQSSYELDN
-455 PNTPENEEGTV
+455 PNTPENEEGTI

-471 DALGTNIT
+471 DSLGTNIT
-479 YFGYLL
+479 YIGYLL

-500 FAFLSEQLQK
+500 FQNLSEQLKKIK
-510 VKAKKASL
+510 VKKASL
-518 GIILLLLSSNLFAQH
+518 GIVLALLSTNVFAQH
-533 QHQHKAKPVHHE
+533 NHAKKPVHHE
-545 ITTDHADELA
+545 VTAEHADELA

-584 KYKDLN
+584 KYKNLN

-614 RSLRESLKL
+614 RSLREALKL

-632 SSKDSEFKWMAEYQA
+632 TSKDSEFKWMAQYKT

-682 RVIPAK
+682 RVIPGK

-718 AAVHDGGQRHT
+718 AAVHEGGQNNS
-729 FGEATDVL
+729 FGAASDML
-737 KTFKKFQRK
+737 SKFKKYQRK
-746 AGKAVAPSERVVKLE
+746 AGKAVAPSEQAIGYE

-768 IFKHSYQ
+768 IFKRSYQ
-775 LYILS
+775 LYLS
-780 GLLLLIVFFIGIFF
+780 SGFLLLVVFFIGIFF
-794 RSQQALNRLKWPKRI
+794 RSETSLRVLTWPKRT
-809 FIAITVITFVYH
+809 FIGFTIITFVYH

-839 GYEAIVF
+839 GYEAMVF
-846 IGWITMIAGFI
+846 IGWVTMIAGFL
-857 FAKKNQVVL
+857 FARKNQVVL
-866 AGAAVLAAL
+866 AGATVLAAL
-875 MLWVTEMNL
+875 MLWVSEMNL

-923 INLKLYLLQSEKSA
+923 INILLYLFQTQKNA

-949 ISEMTMTVGLYMLT
+949 ITEMTMTVGLFMLT

-1000 LHFRMIPGL
+1000 LHFRLIPGL

-1052 PTWLIYLIIAFAL
+1052 PTWLIYVIIIFAL
-1065 LNTLAFL
+1065 LTTVAHL
-1072 RNKSI
+1072 RNRRI
-1077 EKKQKDALL
+1077 EKLQKDALL
-1086 NS
+1086 QS

>member
-1 MTRLRALDECCA
+1 
-13 YIGYFCGKIPRMDK
+13 MDK

-63 AKISIYNALWFEG
+63 AKISIYNAFWFEG

-130 REGASSN
+130 REGAGNN

-142 DPYVLINAQDI
+142 DPYVLINAQDMNS
-153 TVAKGA
+153 KSRP
-159 TTLQAWKTFL
+159 TLQAWKTYL
-169 SEFNSNDFEYETK
+169 SEFNSNDFEYDTK
-182 LGKKNITLRY
+182 VGKKNVTLRY
-192 IDFKSDRIDSLQVN
+192 IDFKSDRVDSLQVN
-206 QKFKG
+206 QKFKE
-211 SALEIVTEGKRSNFL
+211 SALELVTEGKRSNFL
-226 VENDVLMVGQTPF
+226 AENDVLMVGQTPF
-239 YYSSARPNTPNQ
+239 YYASTRPDSPNQ
-251 APGVYL
+251 APGIYL
-257 HHKDGKTWVYPSVAL
+257 HHKNGKTWVYPSVAL

-281 KVRASG
+281 KIRASG

-293 LYQNYALNTWTEFTP
+293 LYQNYALNTWSEFTP
-308 FSLYLVGDQQVV
+308 FSLYLVGNQQVV

-336 KKNTGKDYLTVEL
+336 KKNTGKDYLTIEL
-349 NDGKATKK
+349 NDGKATKI
-357 VRLEGGKGQHPKP
+357 VRLQGGKGQFPKP

-398 DFRLDK
+398 DFRLDR

-412 SFESDLT
+412 SFESELT
-419 INDPRNNVK
+419 IDDQRNNVK

-446 FQSSYELDI
+446 FQSSYELDN
-455 PNTPENEEGTV
+455 PSTPENEEGTV

-518 GIILLLLSSNLFAQH
+518 SIIALLLTSNLLAQH

-545 ITTDHADELA
+545 ISSEHADELA

-574 QLTRKLTHDN
+574 QLSRKLTHSN

-605 VSQPIIQVP
+605 VSQPFIQVP
-614 RSLRESLKL
+614 RSLREPLKL

-632 SSKDSEFKWMAEYQA
+632 SSKNSEFKWMAQYQA

-682 RVIPAK
+682 RVIPGK
-688 NDPNNTWFVPLSM
+688 NDANNTWFVPLSM
-701 ELGQK
+701 ELGKK
-706 DTLSSKLFVNYL
+706 DTLSSKMFVNYL

-729 FGEATDVL
+729 FGEATDIL

-746 AGKAVAPSERVVKLE
+746 AGKAVAPSESVVNLE
-761 ISYNKMQ
+761 ISYNNME
-768 IFKHSYQ
+768 IFKHAYQ
-775 LYILS
+775 LYLLS
-780 GLLLLIVFFIGIFF
+780 GVLLLIVFFIGIFF
-794 RSQQALNRLKWPKRI
+794 RSEQALGKLKWPKRI
-809 FIAITVITFVYH
+809 FIAITVNTFVYH

-846 IGWITMIAGFI
+846 IGWVTMIAGFA

-866 AGAAVLAAL
+866 AGAAILAAL

-923 INLKLYLLQSEKSA
+923 VNLKLYLLQSEKSA
-937 ALVRLNIQEITY
+937 TLIKLNIQEITY

-989 ALVSVLVYSVI
+989 ALVSVLVYAVI

-1065 LNTLAFL
+1065 LTTLAFL